1 MKSRYR
7 TWLAVPPE
15 ETEAVKNAVP
25 PLNGRK
31 AVAWDQEKKLW
42 YARAGT
48 ELSLLERW
56 LPRPQELSM
65 DAGDPVTEFA
75 QVLENAGLVIQGL
88 PQMDGA
94 IHRVATRDDKKG
106 AKSGAYKAYLD
117 GRPAGWYRDYRSA
130 DDSPTN
136 WVFSGGEQHDPLA
149 RLHLRAFAQ
158 QQRDD
163 NARKLQQQYNKQ
175 ARYARS
181 YINGLPQAT
190 AHEYLTR
197 KGIRAAPGVRLNNK
211 NELVI
216 PFSNGRGEIRSYQR
230 IPVTGGKDAR
240 ILKDSEKTGNWFT
253 FGTPENGRPLLFAEG
268 YATAASLHEAT
279 GLPVLM
285 TVDAGNM
292 IAVAENARQIWT
304 DSPFVFCADN
314 DHQREIN
321 KGVFSATKA
330 AEVTNGEVI
339 IPAFTEAEK
348 AQGLTDFNDLDAS
361 RGRDDFQHV
370 MNAQLKHIGIPTPNS
385 DTADHREAVVI
396 GNLIFTP
403 VKDEKPQMSP
413 ENKQSTAPETV
424 LATPDTP
431 YDIHTE
437 ETENQAYEDDYAAY
451 ASLQSVTTE
460 TLSPDKPLENIAS
473 AADTG
478 TENTSAATAGD
489 QEDLNTDATGTDTA
503 HNTNTAE
510 TGTLPEPAE
519 IQPVQKS
526 SPEPTAEDK
535 PQESVIPAAD
545 TGEKNAS
552 ATTAD
557 NQSVQA
563 EELSPGDDT
572 PETSVSDATGT
583 QHTTTTQTEEQVQVS
598 MASADDWS
606 AFAEDLNAD
615 ATVMTTAHHTDTTET
630 ASPSEPAGTQPVQQ
644 ATPESTAENKPQE
657 EDVLSATDTSEKSA
671 SATTAD
677 NQSVQ
682 AEELSPGDDT
692 PETSL
697 SDAAGI
703 QHSTTTQSEEQV
715 QVSMATADDW
725 SAFAE
730 DLNADATVMTTAH
743 HTDTTETASPSE
755 PAGTQPVQQATP
767 EATAENK
774 PQEEDVLSA
783 TDTSEKSASAVPDN
797 NRDAPPEELNADATV
812 AATVHN
818 TGTAETASPSEPAET
833 QPVRQATTEPTAEDK
848 LQEERPVSATETST
862 ANEAAHPETPSL
874 FSRLRRFLTGGKSRT
889 SEPSVIQE
897 KKPTEAET
905 ATEEVA
911 PPSPPETSPE
921 DTSSA
926 EPDTIIFAPRRP
938 DSPQRHNLDEILK
951 NLTHKEFP
959 DRTALYS
966 VDGEPAFLD
975 RLYCLEMVDGASAD
989 DKKVLAALAVATNFY
1004 GGVIELTG
1012 SDAFKQKAMQLIVE
1026 YDIKVRMK
1034 LPAQR
1039 AALEKLRKEKEMV
1052 HDAIVTHRPTPELN
1066 RQSPEETTMAQPAPP
1081 VSPKAETE
1089 QTAGSTAETPHPEA
1103 PVTAKAEAPRA
1114 DRPEQPAAPSSAP
1127 EKAPVSAQPQQPDT
1141 PEEEPPGKLSPGESV
1156 TAVLTNYG
1164 EKEYA
1169 PGKGRCFFVELT
1181 NRSGKRE
1188 YWGKGLEELV
1198 KNHQKGDPVTLTLQA
1213 RERLPSSPGKPEW
1226 VRNIWAMTPVSNGIT
1241 VDNDLPHAGQH
1252 ILEFPMKTFSQVMSQ
1267 MQQHWPQIMQE
1278 VRSPKNPPNNL
1289 YIGEDRQPASEP
1301 QDQSMR
1307 LPLAGK
1313 APDEL
1318 IPAVASADKDNR
1330 QLNLLLV
1337 HSADEHLQG
1346 VVRLNGTL
1354 YPALATPTTNN
1365 RQLVINALTDNGL
1378 QFAGYGEAVNHDEN
1392 THQRPAPQMMQFH
1405 LKQQDSPLFAAIHKP
1420 EEQPDKLFRSLGF
1433 EQTWKEWSDSQKAED
1448 RQEKTLQQAQ
1458 SHSPGR

>member
-339 IPAFTEAEK
+339 IPAFTEEEK

-489 QEDLNTDATGTDTA
+489 QEDLNTDATGTDTT

-545 TGEKNAS
+545 TGEKN
-552 ATTAD
+552 
-557 NQSVQA
+557 
-563 EELSPGDDT
+563 
-572 PETSVSDATGT
+572 
-583 QHTTTTQTEEQVQVS
+583 
-598 MASADDWS
+598 
-606 AFAEDLNAD
+606 
-615 ATVMTTAHHTDTTET
+615 
-630 ASPSEPAGTQPVQQ
+630 
-644 ATPESTAENKPQE
+644 
-657 EDVLSATDTSEKSA
+657 A

-833 QPVRQATTEPTAEDK
+833 QPVRQATAEPTAEDK
-848 LQEERPVSATETST
+848 LQEERLVSATETST

-911 PPSPPETSPE
+911 PPSPPENSPE
-921 DTSSA
+921 DTSST

-938 DSPQRHNLDEILK
+938 DSPQRHNLDEIIK
-951 NLTHKEFP
+951 NLEHEEFP
-959 DRTALYS
+959 DRTALYR

-1066 RQSPEETTMAQPAPP
+1066 RQSPEETTMAQPEPP
-1081 VSPKAETE
+1081 VSPKAEAE

-1213 RERLPSSPGKPEW
+1213 RERSPSSPGKPEW
-1226 VRNIWAMTPVSNGIT
+1226 VRNIWTMKPVCNGIS
-1241 VDNDLPHAGQH
+1241 VSHDNPHEGQY
-1252 ILEFPMKTFSQVMSQ
+1252 IREYPAATFRQ
-1267 MQQHWPQIMQE
+1267 MMTLLQQGWPQLMQD
-1278 VRSPKNPPNNL
+1278 VRLPDKVPDTL
-1289 YIGEDRQPASEP
+1289 YLGEDRQPAAAPRDPALRVPLNGTPPATLTPLIFSV
-1301 QDQSMR
+1301 DKQSQR
-1307 LPLAGK
+1307 L
-1313 APDEL
+1313 D
-1318 IPAVASADKDNR
+1318 
-1330 QLNLLLV
+1330 LLLLQ
-1337 HSADEHLQG
+1337 SADEYMQG

-1354 YPALATPTTNN
+1354 YPALATPTADS
-1365 RQLVINALTDNGL
+1365 RQLVINAMTDRGL
-1378 QFAGYGEAVNHDEN
+1378 QFAGYGEAINRDADGPK
-1392 THQRPAPQMMQFH
+1392 RPAPQLMQFH

>member
-31 AVAWDQEKKLW
+31 AVAWDPEKKLW

-339 IPAFTEAEK
+339 IPAFTEEEK

-572 PETSVSDATGT
+572 PETS
-583 QHTTTTQTEEQVQVS
+583 
-598 MASADDWS
+598 
-606 AFAEDLNAD
+606 
-615 ATVMTTAHHTDTTET
+615 
-630 ASPSEPAGTQPVQQ
+630 
-644 ATPESTAENKPQE
+644 
-657 EDVLSATDTSEKSA
+657 
-671 SATTAD
+671 
-677 NQSVQ
+677 
-682 AEELSPGDDT
+682 
-692 PETSL
+692 L

-818 TGTAETASPSEPAET
+818 IGTAETASPSEPAET
-833 QPVRQATTEPTAEDK
+833 QPVRQATAEPTAEDK
-848 LQEERPVSATETST
+848 LQEERLVSATETST

-911 PPSPPETSPE
+911 PPSPPENSPE
-921 DTSSA
+921 DTSST

-938 DSPQRHNLDEILK
+938 DSPQRHNLDEIIK
-951 NLTHKEFP
+951 NLEHEELP
-959 DRTALYS
+959 DNTALYR

-975 RLYCLEMVDGASAD
+975 KLNRLEMVDGASAD

-1034 LPAQR
+1034 LPTQR
-1039 AALEKLRKEKEMV
+1039 AALEKLRQEKGMA

-1066 RQSPEETTMAQPAPP
+1066 RLSPEETTMAQPAPP

-1213 RERLPSSPGKPEW
+1213 RERSPSSPGKPEW
-1226 VRNIWAMTPVSNGIT
+1226 VRNIWTMKPVCNGIS
-1241 VDNDLPHAGQH
+1241 VSHDNPHEGQY
-1252 ILEFPMKTFSQVMSQ
+1252 IREYPAATFRQ
-1267 MQQHWPQIMQE
+1267 MMTLLQQGWPQLMQD
-1278 VRSPKNPPNNL
+1278 VRLPDKVPDTL
-1289 YIGEDRQPASEP
+1289 YLGEDRQPAAAPRDPALRVPLNGTPPATLTPLIFSV
-1301 QDQSMR
+1301 DKQSQR
-1307 LPLAGK
+1307 L
-1313 APDEL
+1313 D
-1318 IPAVASADKDNR
+1318 
-1330 QLNLLLV
+1330 LLLLQ
-1337 HSADEHLQG
+1337 SADEYMQG

-1354 YPALATPTTNN
+1354 YPALATPTADS
-1365 RQLVINALTDNGL
+1365 RQLVINAMTDRGL
-1378 QFAGYGEAVNHDEN
+1378 QFAGYGEAINRDADGPK
-1392 THQRPAPQMMQFH
+1392 RPAPQLMQFH
-1405 LKQQDSPLFAAIHKP
+1405 LKQQDS
-1420 EEQPDKLFRSLGF
+1420 
-1433 EQTWKEWSDSQKAED
+1433 
-1448 RQEKTLQQAQ
+1448 
-1458 SHSPGR
+1458 

>member
-31 AVAWDQEKKLW
+31 AVAWDPEKKLW
-42 YARAGT
+42 YAEAGT
-48 ELSLLERW
+48 DLSLLKRW
-56 LPRPQELSM
+56 LPRPQEMSM
-65 DAGDPVTEFA
+65 DAGDPVTEFR
-75 QVLENAGLVIQGL
+75 QVLENAGLVL
-88 PQMDGA
+88 EKDPEMDGE
-94 IHRVATRDDKKG
+94 IHRVPTRDDRRG
-106 AKSGAYKAYLD
+106 TQSGAYKAYLD
-117 GRPAGWYRDYRSA
+117 GRPSGWYRDYRSA
-130 DDSPTN
+130 DNSPTT
-136 WVFSGGEQHDPLA
+136 WTFSRAENIDPLA
-149 RLHLRAFAQ
+149 RLHLKASAQ
-158 QQRDD
+158 QNRDEKE
-163 NARKLQQQYNKQ
+163 RKLQQQYNKQ
-175 ARYARS
+175 AGYARS
-181 YINGLPQAT
+181 YLNGLPQAT

-240 ILKDSEKTGNWFT
+240 ILKGSEKSGNWFA

-285 TVDAGNM
+285 TIDADNM
-292 IAVAENARQIWT
+292 INVAKNARKIWT

-314 DHQREIN
+314 DHQRKIN
-321 KGVFSATKA
+321 KGVSSAKKA
-330 AEVTNGEVI
+330 AASTHGEVI

-361 RGRDDFQHV
+361 RGRDAFQHV

-385 DTADHREAVVI
+385 DIADHREAVVI

-583 QHTTTTQTEEQVQVS
+583 QHTTTTQTEEQLQVS
-598 MASADDWS
+598 MAS
-606 AFAEDLNAD
+606 
-615 ATVMTTAHHTDTTET
+615 
-630 ASPSEPAGTQPVQQ
+630 
-644 ATPESTAENKPQE
+644 
-657 EDVLSATDTSEKSA
+657 
-671 SATTAD
+671 
-677 NQSVQ
+677 
-682 AEELSPGDDT
+682 
-692 PETSL
+692 
-697 SDAAGI
+697 
-703 QHSTTTQSEEQV
+703 
-715 QVSMATADDW
+715 ADDW

-833 QPVRQATTEPTAEDK
+833 QPVRQATAEPTAEDK
-848 LQEERPVSATETST
+848 PQEERLVSATETST
-862 ANEAAHPETPSL
+862 ANEAARPETPSL

-905 ATEEVA
+905 ATETAA

-951 NLTHKEFP
+951 NLEHKEFP

-1039 AALEKLRKEKEMV
+1039 AALEKLRQEKGMA

-1066 RQSPEETTMAQPAPP
+1066 RLSPEETTMAQPAPP

-1114 DRPEQPAAPSSAP
+1114 GTPEQPAAPSSSAGNV
-1127 EKAPVSAQPQQPDT
+1127 AVSAQPQQPDT

-1213 RERLPSSPGKPEW
+1213 RERSPSSPGKPEW
-1226 VRNIWAMTPVSNGIT
+1226 VRNIWTMKPVCNGIS
-1241 VDNDLPHAGQH
+1241 VSHDNPHEGQY
-1252 ILEFPMKTFSQVMSQ
+1252 IREYPAATFRQ
-1267 MQQHWPQIMQE
+1267 MMTLLQQGWPQLMQD
-1278 VRSPKNPPNNL
+1278 VRLPDKVPDTL
-1289 YIGEDRQPASEP
+1289 YLGEDRQPAAAPRDPALRVPLNGTPPATLTPLIFSV
-1301 QDQSMR
+1301 DKQSQR
-1307 LPLAGK
+1307 L
-1313 APDEL
+1313 D
-1318 IPAVASADKDNR
+1318 
-1330 QLNLLLV
+1330 LLLLQ
-1337 HSADEHLQG
+1337 SADEYMQG

-1354 YPALATPTTNN
+1354 YPALATPTADS
-1365 RQLVINALTDNGL
+1365 RQLVINAMTDRGL
-1378 QFAGYGEAVNHDEN
+1378 QFAGYGEAINRDADGPK
-1392 THQRPAPQMMQFH
+1392 RPAPQLMQFH
-1405 LKQQDSPLFAAIHKP
+1405 LKQQESPLFAAIHKP

>member
-31 AVAWDQEKKLW
+31 AVAWDPEKKLW

-339 IPAFTEAEK
+339 IPAFTEEEK

-583 QHTTTTQTEEQVQVS
+583 QHTTTTQTEEQLQVS
-598 MASADDWS
+598 MAS
-606 AFAEDLNAD
+606 
-615 ATVMTTAHHTDTTET
+615 
-630 ASPSEPAGTQPVQQ
+630 
-644 ATPESTAENKPQE
+644 
-657 EDVLSATDTSEKSA
+657 
-671 SATTAD
+671 
-677 NQSVQ
+677 
-682 AEELSPGDDT
+682 
-692 PETSL
+692 
-697 SDAAGI
+697 
-703 QHSTTTQSEEQV
+703 
-715 QVSMATADDW
+715 ADDW

-833 QPVRQATTEPTAEDK
+833 QPVRQATAEPTAEDK

-911 PPSPPETSPE
+911 PPSPPENSPE
-921 DTSSA
+921 DTSST

-938 DSPQRHNLDEILK
+938 DSPQRYNLDEIIK
-951 NLTHKEFP
+951 NLEHEELP
-959 DRTALYS
+959 DNTALYR

-975 RLYCLEMVDGASAD
+975 KLNRLEMVDGASAD

-1034 LPAQR
+1034 LPTQR
-1039 AALEKLRKEKEMV
+1039 AALEKLRQEKGMA

-1066 RQSPEETTMAQPAPP
+1066 RLSPEETTMAQPAPP

-1114 DRPEQPAAPSSAP
+1114 DTPEQPAAPSSSAGNV
-1127 EKAPVSAQPQQPDT
+1127 AVSAQPQQPDT
-1141 PEEEPPGKLSPGESV
+1141 PEEEPPGKLRPGESV

-1213 RERLPSSPGKPEW
+1213 RERSPSSQGKPEW
-1226 VRNIWAMTPVSNGIT
+1226 VRNIWTMKPVCNGIS
-1241 VDNDLPHAGQH
+1241 VSHDNPHEGQY
-1252 ILEFPMKTFSQVMSQ
+1252 IREYPAATFRQ
-1267 MQQHWPQIMQE
+1267 MMTLLQQGWPQLMQD
-1278 VRSPKNPPNNL
+1278 VRLPDKVPDTL
-1289 YIGEDRQPASEP
+1289 YLGEDRQPAAAPRDPALRVPLNGTPPATLTPLIFSV
-1301 QDQSMR
+1301 DKQSQR
-1307 LPLAGK
+1307 L
-1313 APDEL
+1313 D
-1318 IPAVASADKDNR
+1318 
-1330 QLNLLLV
+1330 LLLLQ
-1337 HSADEHLQG
+1337 SADEYMQG

-1354 YPALATPTTNN
+1354 YPALATPTADS
-1365 RQLVINALTDNGL
+1365 RQLVINAMTDRGL
-1378 QFAGYGEAVNHDEN
+1378 QFSGYGEAINRDADGPK
-1392 THQRPAPQMMQFH
+1392 RPAPQLMQFH

>member
-31 AVAWDQEKKLW
+31 AVAWDPEKKLW

-339 IPAFTEAEK
+339 IPAFTEEEK

-583 QHTTTTQTEEQVQVS
+583 QHTTTTQTEEQLQVS
-598 MASADDWS
+598 MAS
-606 AFAEDLNAD
+606 
-615 ATVMTTAHHTDTTET
+615 
-630 ASPSEPAGTQPVQQ
+630 
-644 ATPESTAENKPQE
+644 
-657 EDVLSATDTSEKSA
+657 
-671 SATTAD
+671 
-677 NQSVQ
+677 
-682 AEELSPGDDT
+682 
-692 PETSL
+692 
-697 SDAAGI
+697 
-703 QHSTTTQSEEQV
+703 
-715 QVSMATADDW
+715 ADDW

-833 QPVRQATTEPTAEDK
+833 QPVRQATAEPTAEDK

-911 PPSPPETSPE
+911 PPSPPENSPE
-921 DTSSA
+921 DTSST

-938 DSPQRHNLDEILK
+938 DSPQRHNLDEIIK
-951 NLTHKEFP
+951 NLEHEELP
-959 DRTALYS
+959 DNTALYR

-975 RLYCLEMVDGASAD
+975 KLNRLEMVDGASAD

-1034 LPAQR
+1034 LPTQR
-1039 AALEKLRKEKEMV
+1039 AALEKLRQEKGMA

-1066 RQSPEETTMAQPAPP
+1066 RLSPEETTMAQPAPP

-1114 DRPEQPAAPSSAP
+1114 DTPEQPAAPSSSAGNV
-1127 EKAPVSAQPQQPDT
+1127 PVSAQPQQPDT
-1141 PEEEPPGKLSPGESV
+1141 PEEEPPGKPRPGESV

-1213 RERLPSSPGKPEW
+1213 RERSPSSQGKPEW
-1226 VRNIWAMTPVSNGIT
+1226 VRNIWTMKPVCNGIS
-1241 VDNDLPHAGQH
+1241 VSHDNPHEGQY
-1252 ILEFPMKTFSQVMSQ
+1252 IREYPAATFRQ
-1267 MQQHWPQIMQE
+1267 MMTLLQQGWPQLMQD
-1278 VRSPKNPPNNL
+1278 VRLPDKVPDTL
-1289 YIGEDRQPASEP
+1289 YLGEDRQPAAAPRDPALRVPLNGTPPATLTPLIFSV
-1301 QDQSMR
+1301 DKQSQR
-1307 LPLAGK
+1307 L
-1313 APDEL
+1313 D
-1318 IPAVASADKDNR
+1318 
-1330 QLNLLLV
+1330 LLLLQ
-1337 HSADEHLQG
+1337 SADEYMQG

-1354 YPALATPTTNN
+1354 YPALATPTADS
-1365 RQLVINALTDNGL
+1365 RQLVINAMTDRGL
-1378 QFAGYGEAVNHDEN
+1378 QFSGYGEAINRDADGPK
-1392 THQRPAPQMMQFH
+1392 RPAPQLMQFH

>member
-1 MKSRYR
+1 
-7 TWLAVPPE
+7 
-15 ETEAVKNAVP
+15 
-25 PLNGRK
+25 
-31 AVAWDQEKKLW
+31 
-42 YARAGT
+42 
-48 ELSLLERW
+48 
-56 LPRPQELSM
+56 
-65 DAGDPVTEFA
+65 
-75 QVLENAGLVIQGL
+75 
-88 PQMDGA
+88 
-94 IHRVATRDDKKG
+94 
-106 AKSGAYKAYLD
+106 
-117 GRPAGWYRDYRSA
+117 
-130 DDSPTN
+130 
-136 WVFSGGEQHDPLA
+136 
-149 RLHLRAFAQ
+149 
-158 QQRDD
+158 
-163 NARKLQQQYNKQ
+163 
-175 ARYARS
+175 
-181 YINGLPQAT
+181 
-190 AHEYLTR
+190 
-197 KGIRAAPGVRLNNK
+197 
-211 NELVI
+211 
-216 PFSNGRGEIRSYQR
+216 
-230 IPVTGGKDAR
+230 
-240 ILKDSEKTGNWFT
+240 
-253 FGTPENGRPLLFAEG
+253 
-268 YATAASLHEAT
+268 
-279 GLPVLM
+279 M

-339 IPAFTEAEK
+339 IPAFTEEEK

-572 PETSVSDATGT
+572 PETS
-583 QHTTTTQTEEQVQVS
+583 
-598 MASADDWS
+598 
-606 AFAEDLNAD
+606 
-615 ATVMTTAHHTDTTET
+615 
-630 ASPSEPAGTQPVQQ
+630 
-644 ATPESTAENKPQE
+644 
-657 EDVLSATDTSEKSA
+657 
-671 SATTAD
+671 
-677 NQSVQ
+677 
-682 AEELSPGDDT
+682 
-692 PETSL
+692 L

-818 TGTAETASPSEPAET
+818 IGTAETASPSEPAET
-833 QPVRQATTEPTAEDK
+833 QPVRQATAEPTAEDK
-848 LQEERPVSATETST
+848 LQEERLVSATETST

-911 PPSPPETSPE
+911 PPSPPENSPE
-921 DTSSA
+921 DTSST

-938 DSPQRHNLDEILK
+938 DSPQRHNLDEIIK
-951 NLTHKEFP
+951 NLEHEELP
-959 DRTALYS
+959 DNTALYR

-975 RLYCLEMVDGASAD
+975 KLNRLEMVDGASAD

-1034 LPAQR
+1034 LPTQR
-1039 AALEKLRKEKEMV
+1039 AALEKLRQEKGMA

-1066 RQSPEETTMAQPAPP
+1066 RLSPEETTMAQPAPLCHRKQKQSKLQAVRLKHRIRKRRSRQKLKP
-1081 VSPKAETE
+1081 PGPTDRNN
-1089 QTAGSTAETPHPEA
+1089 QP
-1103 PVTAKAEAPRA
+1103 PRRQRQKKPLSVHSRSNPTHRRKS
-1114 DRPEQPAAPSSAP
+1114 RPASSAP
-1127 EKAPVSAQPQQPDT
+1127 
-1141 PEEEPPGKLSPGESV
+1141 
-1156 TAVLTNYG
+1156 
-1164 EKEYA
+1164 
-1169 PGKGRCFFVELT
+1169 
-1181 NRSGKRE
+1181 
-1188 YWGKGLEELV
+1188 V
-1198 KNHQKGDPVTLTLQA
+1198 KV
-1213 RERLPSSPGKPEW
+1213 
-1226 VRNIWAMTPVSNGIT
+1226 
-1241 VDNDLPHAGQH
+1241 
-1252 ILEFPMKTFSQVMSQ
+1252 
-1267 MQQHWPQIMQE
+1267 
-1278 VRSPKNPPNNL
+1278 
-1289 YIGEDRQPASEP
+1289 
-1301 QDQSMR
+1301 
-1307 LPLAGK
+1307 
-1313 APDEL
+1313 
-1318 IPAVASADKDNR
+1318 
-1330 QLNLLLV
+1330 
-1337 HSADEHLQG
+1337 
-1346 VVRLNGTL
+1346 
-1354 YPALATPTTNN
+1354 
-1365 RQLVINALTDNGL
+1365 
-1378 QFAGYGEAVNHDEN
+1378 
-1392 THQRPAPQMMQFH
+1392 
-1405 LKQQDSPLFAAIHKP
+1405 
-1420 EEQPDKLFRSLGF
+1420 
-1433 EQTWKEWSDSQKAED
+1433 
-1448 RQEKTLQQAQ
+1448 
-1458 SHSPGR
+1458 

>member
-1 MKSRYR
+1 
-7 TWLAVPPE
+7 
-15 ETEAVKNAVP
+15 
-25 PLNGRK
+25 
-31 AVAWDQEKKLW
+31 
-42 YARAGT
+42 
-48 ELSLLERW
+48 
-56 LPRPQELSM
+56 M

-339 IPAFTEAEK
+339 IPAFTEEEK

-489 QEDLNTDATGTDTA
+489 QEDLNTDATGTDTT

-545 TGEKNAS
+545 TGEKN
-552 ATTAD
+552 
-557 NQSVQA
+557 
-563 EELSPGDDT
+563 
-572 PETSVSDATGT
+572 
-583 QHTTTTQTEEQVQVS
+583 
-598 MASADDWS
+598 
-606 AFAEDLNAD
+606 
-615 ATVMTTAHHTDTTET
+615 
-630 ASPSEPAGTQPVQQ
+630 
-644 ATPESTAENKPQE
+644 
-657 EDVLSATDTSEKSA
+657 A

-833 QPVRQATTEPTAEDK
+833 QPVRQATAEPTAEDK
-848 LQEERPVSATETST
+848 LQEERLVSATETST

-911 PPSPPETSPE
+911 PPSPPENSPE
-921 DTSSA
+921 DTSST

-938 DSPQRHNLDEILK
+938 DSPQRHNLDEIIK
-951 NLTHKEFP
+951 NLEHEEFP
-959 DRTALYS
+959 DRTALYR

-1066 RQSPEETTMAQPAPP
+1066 RQSPEETTMAQPEPP
-1081 VSPKAETE
+1081 VSPKAEAE
-1089 QTAGSTAETPHPEA
+1089 QTAGCTAETPHPEA

-1213 RERLPSSPGKPEW
+1213 RERSPSSPGKPEW
-1226 VRNIWAMTPVSNGIT
+1226 VRNIWTMKPVCNGIS
-1241 VDNDLPHAGQH
+1241 VSHDNPHEGQY
-1252 ILEFPMKTFSQVMSQ
+1252 IREYPAATFRQ
-1267 MQQHWPQIMQE
+1267 MMTLLQQGWPQLMQD
-1278 VRSPKNPPNNL
+1278 VRLPDKVPDTL
-1289 YIGEDRQPASEP
+1289 YLGEDRQPAAAPRDPALRVPLNGTPPATLTPLIFSV
-1301 QDQSMR
+1301 DKQSQR
-1307 LPLAGK
+1307 L
-1313 APDEL
+1313 D
-1318 IPAVASADKDNR
+1318 
-1330 QLNLLLV
+1330 LLLLQ
-1337 HSADEHLQG
+1337 SADEYMQG

-1354 YPALATPTTNN
+1354 YPALATPTADS
-1365 RQLVINALTDNGL
+1365 RQLVINAMTDRGL
-1378 QFAGYGEAVNHDEN
+1378 QFAGYGEAINRDADGPK
-1392 THQRPAPQMMQFH
+1392 RPAPQLMQFH

-1433 EQTWKEWSDSQKAED
+1433 EQTWK
-1448 RQEKTLQQAQ
+1448 
-1458 SHSPGR
+1458 

>member
-31 AVAWDQEKKLW
+31 AVAWDPEKKLW

-181 YINGLPQAT
+181 YINQLPQAT
-190 AHEYLTR
+190 EHEYLTR
-197 KGIRAAPGVRLNNK
+197 KGILAAPGVRLNNK

-216 PFSNGRGEIRSYQR
+216 PFSNSRGEIRSYQR

-292 IAVAENARQIWT
+292 IDVAENARQIWT

-314 DHQREIN
+314 DHQRKIN
-321 KGVFSATKA
+321 KGVSSAQKA
-330 AEVTNGEVI
+330 AASTHGEVI

-361 RGRDDFQHV
+361 RGRDAFQRA
-370 MNAQLKHIGIPTPNS
+370 MNAQLEYIGIPTPNN
-385 DTADHREAVVI
+385 DTTDRREAIVI

-403 VKDEKPQMSP
+403 VKDEKPQVYP
-413 ENKQSTAPETV
+413 ENRQSTAPEPAV
-424 LATPDTP
+424 SEQNHP
-431 YDIHTE
+431 YDIPAE
-437 ETENQAYEDDYAAY
+437 ETDNQAYEDDYAAY
-451 ASLQSVTTE
+451 ASLQSVTAGTA
-460 TLSPDKPLENIAS
+460 SPNEPQVNAVS
-473 AADTG
+473 AIDSNAK
-478 TENTSAATAGD
+478 NTSAAT
-489 QEDLNTDATGTDTA
+489 TA
-503 HNTNTAE
+503 
-510 TGTLPEPAE
+510 LR
-519 IQPVQKS
+519 S
-526 SPEPTAEDK
+526 Y
-535 PQESVIPAAD
+535 
-545 TGEKNAS
+545 
-552 ATTAD
+552 
-557 NQSVQA
+557 
-563 EELSPGDDT
+563 DT

-583 QHTTTTQTEEQVQVS
+583 QHTATTQPEEPQQVS
-598 MASADDWS
+598 MGSADDWS

-615 ATVMTTAHHTDTTET
+615 APGNATVHSTDNAETKTLSEPAGMQPVQQATPEPTEENKPQEEGVMSATDTGEESAAAAIDNDLNTVAEDLNADVTVMTTAHHTDTAET
-630 ASPSEPAGTQPVQQ
+630 ASPAEPAEIQPVQQ
-644 ATPESTAENKPQE
+644 ATPE
-657 EDVLSATDTSEKSA
+657 
-671 SATTAD
+671 
-677 NQSVQ
+677 
-682 AEELSPGDDT
+682 
-692 PETSL
+692 
-697 SDAAGI
+697 
-703 QHSTTTQSEEQV
+703 
-715 QVSMATADDW
+715 
-725 SAFAE
+725 
-730 DLNADATVMTTAH
+730 
-743 HTDTTETASPSE
+743 
-755 PAGTQPVQQATP
+755 
-767 EATAENK
+767 
-774 PQEEDVLSA
+774 
-783 TDTSEKSASAVPDN
+783 
-797 NRDAPPEELNADATV
+797 
-812 AATVHN
+812 
-818 TGTAETASPSEPAET
+818 
-833 QPVRQATTEPTAEDK
+833 PTAEDK
-848 LQEERPVSATETST
+848 PKEERPVSATETST
-862 ANEAAHPETPSL
+862 ANETARPETPSL

-889 SEPSVIQE
+889 VEPPVIQE
-897 KKPTEAET
+897 NTLTEAET
-905 ATEEVA
+905 ATEAAA

-938 DSPQRHNLDEILK
+938 NSPQRHNLDEIIK
-951 NLTHKEFP
+951 NLEHEELP
-959 DRTALYS
+959 DNTALYR

-975 RLYCLEMVDGASAD
+975 KLNRLEMVDGASAD

-1039 AALEKLRKEKEMV
+1039 AALEKLRKEKEMA

-1081 VSPKAETE
+1081 VSPKAEAE

-1188 YWGKGLEELV
+1188 YWGNGLEELV

-1213 RERLPSSPGKPEW
+1213 RETFRLSGETRDRI
-1226 VRNIWAMTPVSNGIT
+1226 RNIWAITPVSNGIT
-1241 VDNDLPHAGQH
+1241 VNNDQPHAGQH
-1252 ILEFPMKTFSQVMSQ
+1252 TLEFPMATFSQVMSQ

-1289 YIGEDRQPASEP
+1289 YIGEDRQPASAP

-1307 LPLAGK
+1307 LPLAGN
-1313 APDEL
+1313 APNEL
-1318 IPAVASADKDNR
+1318 IPAIASADKDNR

-1337 HSADEHLQG
+1337 HSADDHLQG

-1354 YPALATPTTNN
+1354 YPALATPSADN

-1392 THQRPAPQMMQFH
+1392 THQRPSPQIMQFH

-1458 SHSPGR
+1458 SHSPGL

>member
-31 AVAWDQEKKLW
+31 AVAWDPEKKLW

-181 YINGLPQAT
+181 YINQLPQAT
-190 AHEYLTR
+190 EHEYLTR
-197 KGIRAAPGVRLNNK
+197 KGILAAPGVRLNNK

-216 PFSNGRGEIRSYQR
+216 PFSNSRGEIRSYQR

-292 IAVAENARQIWT
+292 IDVAENARQIWT

-314 DHQREIN
+314 DHQRKIN
-321 KGVFSATKA
+321 KGVSSAQKA
-330 AEVTNGEVI
+330 AASTHGEVI

-361 RGRDDFQHV
+361 RGRDAFQRA
-370 MNAQLKHIGIPTPNS
+370 MNAQLEYIGIPTPNN
-385 DTADHREAVVI
+385 DTTDRREAIVI

-403 VKDEKPQMSP
+403 VKDEKPQVYP
-413 ENKQSTAPETV
+413 ENRQSTAPEPAV
-424 LATPDTP
+424 SEQNHP
-431 YDIHTE
+431 YDIPAE
-437 ETENQAYEDDYAAY
+437 ETDNQAYEDDYAAY
-451 ASLQSVTTE
+451 ASLQSVTAGTA
-460 TLSPDKPLENIAS
+460 SPNEPQVNAVS
-473 AADTG
+473 AIDSNAK
-478 TENTSAATAGD
+478 NTSAATTDDRNVLA
-489 QEDLNTDATGTDTA
+489 QEPNADATVTTTA
-503 HNTNTAE
+503 HDTGTAE
-510 TGTLPEPAE
+510 TDSPSEPAE
-519 IQPVQKS
+519 IQPVQQA
-526 SPEPTAEDK
+526 SPEPSAKDK
-535 PQESVIPAAD
+535 PQENVVSATDNDAEN
-545 TGEKNAS
+545 TSS
-552 ATTAD
+552 ATTALR
-557 NQSVQA
+557 SY
-563 EELSPGDDT
+563 DT

-583 QHTTTTQTEEQVQVS
+583 QHTATTQPEEPQQVS
-598 MASADDWS
+598 MGSADDWS

-615 ATVMTTAHHTDTTET
+615 VTVMTTAHHTD
-630 ASPSEPAGTQPVQQ
+630 
-644 ATPESTAENKPQE
+644 
-657 EDVLSATDTSEKSA
+657 
-671 SATTAD
+671 
-677 NQSVQ
+677 
-682 AEELSPGDDT
+682 
-692 PETSL
+692 
-697 SDAAGI
+697 
-703 QHSTTTQSEEQV
+703 
-715 QVSMATADDW
+715 
-725 SAFAE
+725 
-730 DLNADATVMTTAH
+730 
-743 HTDTTETASPSE
+743 
-755 PAGTQPVQQATP
+755 
-767 EATAENK
+767 
-774 PQEEDVLSA
+774 
-783 TDTSEKSASAVPDN
+783 
-797 NRDAPPEELNADATV
+797 
-812 AATVHN
+812 
-818 TGTAETASPSEPAET
+818 TAETASPSEPAEI
-833 QPVRQATTEPTAEDK
+833 QPVQQATPEPTAEDK
-848 LQEERPVSATETST
+848 PKEERPVSATETST
-862 ANEAAHPETPSL
+862 ANETARPETASL

-889 SEPSVIQE
+889 AEPPVIQE
-897 KKPTEAET
+897 NKLTEAET
-905 ATEEVA
+905 ATEAAA

-938 DSPQRHNLDEILK
+938 NSPQRHNLDEIIK
-951 NLTHKEFP
+951 NLTYDELP
-959 DRTALYS
+959 DNTALCR

-975 RLYCLEMVDGASAD
+975 KLNRLEMVDGASTD

-1034 LPAQR
+1034 LPVQR
-1039 AALEKLRKEKEMV
+1039 AALEKLRQEKGMA

-1066 RQSPEETTMAQPAPP
+1066 RLSPEETTMAQPAPP

-1114 DRPEQPAAPSSAP
+1114 GTPEQPAAPSSSAGNV
-1127 EKAPVSAQPQQPDT
+1127 AVSAQPQQPDT
-1141 PEEEPPGKLSPGESV
+1141 PEEEPPGKLRPGESV

-1188 YWGKGLEELV
+1188 YWGNGLEELV
-1198 KNHQKGDPVTLTLQA
+1198 KNHQKGNPVTLTLQA
-1213 RERLPSSPGKPEW
+1213 RETFRLSGETRDRI
-1226 VRNIWAMTPVSNGIT
+1226 RNIWAMTPVSNGIT
-1241 VDNDLPHAGQH
+1241 VDNDHPHAGQH
-1252 ILEFPMKTFSQVMSQ
+1252 ILDFPMATFSQVMLQ

-1289 YIGEDRQPASEP
+1289 YIGEDRQPASAP

-1307 LPLAGK
+1307 LPLAGN
-1313 APDEL
+1313 APNEL
-1318 IPAVASADKDNR
+1318 IPAIASADKDNR

-1337 HSADEHLQG
+1337 HSADDHLQG

-1354 YPALATPTTNN
+1354 YPALATPSADN

-1392 THQRPAPQMMQFH
+1392 NHQRPSPQIMQFH

>member
-31 AVAWDQEKKLW
+31 AVAWDPEKKLW
-42 YARAGT
+42 YAEAGT
-48 ELSLLERW
+48 DLSLLKRW
-56 LPRPQELSM
+56 LPRPQEMSM
-65 DAGDPVTEFA
+65 DAGDPVTEFR
-75 QVLENAGLVIQGL
+75 QVLENAGLVL
-88 PQMDGA
+88 EKDPEMDGE
-94 IHRVATRDDKKG
+94 IHRVPTRDDRRG
-106 AKSGAYKAYLD
+106 SQSGAYKAYLD
-117 GRPAGWYRDYRSA
+117 GRPSGWYRDYRSA
-130 DDSPTN
+130 DNSPTT
-136 WVFSGGEQHDPLA
+136 WTFSRAENIDPLA
-149 RLHLRAFAQ
+149 RLHLKASAQ
-158 QQRDD
+158 QNRDEKE
-163 NARKLQQQYNKQ
+163 RKLQQQYNKQ
-175 ARYARS
+175 AGYARS
-181 YINGLPQAT
+181 YLNGLPQAT

-240 ILKDSEKTGNWFT
+240 ILKGSEKSGNWFA

-279 GLPVLM
+279 GHPVLM
-285 TVDAGNM
+285 TIDADNM
-292 IAVAENARQIWT
+292 INVAKNARKIWT

-314 DHQREIN
+314 DHQRKIN
-321 KGVFSATKA
+321 KGVSSAKKA
-330 AEVTNGEVI
+330 AASTHGEVI

-361 RGRDDFQHV
+361 RGRDAFQHV

-385 DTADHREAVVI
+385 DIADHREAVVI

-583 QHTTTTQTEEQVQVS
+583 QHTTTTQTEEQLQVS
-598 MASADDWS
+598 MAS
-606 AFAEDLNAD
+606 
-615 ATVMTTAHHTDTTET
+615 
-630 ASPSEPAGTQPVQQ
+630 
-644 ATPESTAENKPQE
+644 
-657 EDVLSATDTSEKSA
+657 
-671 SATTAD
+671 
-677 NQSVQ
+677 
-682 AEELSPGDDT
+682 
-692 PETSL
+692 
-697 SDAAGI
+697 
-703 QHSTTTQSEEQV
+703 
-715 QVSMATADDW
+715 ADDW

-833 QPVRQATTEPTAEDK
+833 QPVRQATAEPTAEDK
-848 LQEERPVSATETST
+848 PQEERLVSATETST
-862 ANEAAHPETPSL
+862 ANEAARPETPSL

-889 SEPSVIQE
+889 AEPPVIQE
-897 KKPTEAET
+897 NKLTEAET
-905 ATEEVA
+905 ATEAAA

-1039 AALEKLRKEKEMV
+1039 AALEKLRKEKEMA

-1081 VSPKAETE
+1081 VSPKAEAE

-1141 PEEEPPGKLSPGESV
+1141 PEEEPPGKLRPGESV

-1188 YWGKGLEELV
+1188 YWGNGLEELV

-1213 RERLPSSPGKPEW
+1213 RETFRLSGETRDRI
-1226 VRNIWAMTPVSNGIT
+1226 RNIWAITPVSNGIT
-1241 VDNDLPHAGQH
+1241 VNNDQPHAGQH

-1289 YIGEDRQPASEP
+1289 YIGEDRQPASAP

-1307 LPLAGK
+1307 LPLAGN
-1313 APDEL
+1313 APNEL
-1318 IPAVASADKDNR
+1318 IPAIASADKDNR

-1337 HSADEHLQG
+1337 HSADDHLQG

-1354 YPALATPTTNN
+1354 YPALATPSADN

-1392 THQRPAPQMMQFH
+1392 THQRPSPQIMQFH

-1458 SHSPGR
+1458 SHSPGL

>member
-31 AVAWDQEKKLW
+31 AVAWDPEKKLW
-42 YARAGT
+42 YAEAGT
-48 ELSLLERW
+48 DLSLLKRW
-56 LPRPQELSM
+56 LPRPQEMSM
-65 DAGDPVTEFA
+65 DAGDPVTEFR
-75 QVLENAGLVIQGL
+75 QVLENAGLVL
-88 PQMDGA
+88 EKDPEMDGE
-94 IHRVATRDDKKG
+94 IHRVPTRDDRRG
-106 AKSGAYKAYLD
+106 TQSGAYKAYLD
-117 GRPAGWYRDYRSA
+117 GRPSGWYRDYRSA
-130 DDSPTN
+130 DNSPTT
-136 WVFSGGEQHDPLA
+136 WTFSRAENIDPLA
-149 RLHLRAFAQ
+149 RLHLKASAQ
-158 QQRDD
+158 QNRDEKE
-163 NARKLQQQYNKQ
+163 RKLQQQYNKQ
-175 ARYARS
+175 AGYARS
-181 YINGLPQAT
+181 YLNGLPQAT

-240 ILKDSEKTGNWFT
+240 ILKGSEKSGNWFA

-285 TVDAGNM
+285 TIDADNM
-292 IAVAENARQIWT
+292 INVAKNARKIWT

-314 DHQREIN
+314 DHQRKIN
-321 KGVFSATKA
+321 KGVSSAKKA
-330 AEVTNGEVI
+330 AASTHGEVI

-361 RGRDDFQHV
+361 RGRDAFQHV

-385 DTADHREAVVI
+385 DIADHREAVVI

-583 QHTTTTQTEEQVQVS
+583 QHTTTTQTEEQLQVS
-598 MASADDWS
+598 MAS
-606 AFAEDLNAD
+606 
-615 ATVMTTAHHTDTTET
+615 
-630 ASPSEPAGTQPVQQ
+630 
-644 ATPESTAENKPQE
+644 
-657 EDVLSATDTSEKSA
+657 
-671 SATTAD
+671 
-677 NQSVQ
+677 
-682 AEELSPGDDT
+682 
-692 PETSL
+692 
-697 SDAAGI
+697 
-703 QHSTTTQSEEQV
+703 
-715 QVSMATADDW
+715 ADDW

-833 QPVRQATTEPTAEDK
+833 QPVRQATAEPTAEDK
-848 LQEERPVSATETST
+848 PQEERLVSATETST
-862 ANEAAHPETPSL
+862 ANEAARPETPSL

-905 ATEEVA
+905 ATETAA

-951 NLTHKEFP
+951 NLEHKEFP

-1081 VSPKAETE
+1081 VSPKAEAE
-1089 QTAGSTAETPHPEA
+1089 QTAGCTAETPHPEA

-1213 RERLPSSPGKPEW
+1213 RERSPSSPGKPEW
-1226 VRNIWAMTPVSNGIT
+1226 VRNIWTMKPVCNGIS
-1241 VDNDLPHAGQH
+1241 VSHDNPHEGQY
-1252 ILEFPMKTFSQVMSQ
+1252 IREYPAATFRQ
-1267 MQQHWPQIMQE
+1267 MMTLLQQGWPQLMQD
-1278 VRSPKNPPNNL
+1278 VRLPDKVPDTL
-1289 YIGEDRQPASEP
+1289 YLGEDRQPAAAPRDPALRVPLNGTPPATLTPLIFSV
-1301 QDQSMR
+1301 DKQSQR
-1307 LPLAGK
+1307 L
-1313 APDEL
+1313 D
-1318 IPAVASADKDNR
+1318 
-1330 QLNLLLV
+1330 LLLLQ
-1337 HSADEHLQG
+1337 SADEYMQG

-1354 YPALATPTTNN
+1354 YPALATPTADS
-1365 RQLVINALTDNGL
+1365 RQLVINAMTDRGL
-1378 QFAGYGEAVNHDEN
+1378 QFAGYGEAINRDADGPK
-1392 THQRPAPQMMQFH
+1392 RPAPQLMQFH

>member
-31 AVAWDQEKKLW
+31 AVAWDPEKKLW
-42 YARAGT
+42 YAEAGT
-48 ELSLLERW
+48 DLSLLKRW
-56 LPRPQELSM
+56 LPRPQEMSM
-65 DAGDPVTEFA
+65 DAGDPVTEFR
-75 QVLENAGLVIQGL
+75 QVLENAGLVL
-88 PQMDGA
+88 EKDPEMDGE
-94 IHRVATRDDKKG
+94 IHRVPTRDDRRG
-106 AKSGAYKAYLD
+106 SQSGAYKAYLD
-117 GRPAGWYRDYRSA
+117 GRPSGWYRDYRSA
-130 DDSPTN
+130 DNSPTT
-136 WVFSGGEQHDPLA
+136 WTFSRAENIDPLA
-149 RLHLRAFAQ
+149 RLHLKASAQ
-158 QQRDD
+158 QNRDEKE
-163 NARKLQQQYNKQ
+163 RKLQQQYNKQ
-175 ARYARS
+175 AGYARS
-181 YINGLPQAT
+181 YLNGLPQAT

-240 ILKDSEKTGNWFT
+240 ILKGSEKSGNWFA

-279 GLPVLM
+279 GHPVLM
-285 TVDAGNM
+285 TIDADNM
-292 IAVAENARQIWT
+292 INVAKNARKIWT

-314 DHQREIN
+314 DHQRKIN
-321 KGVFSATKA
+321 KGVSSAKKA
-330 AEVTNGEVI
+330 AASTHGEVI

-361 RGRDDFQHV
+361 RGRDAFQRA
-370 MNAQLKHIGIPTPNS
+370 MNAQLEYIGIPTPNN
-385 DTADHREAVVI
+385 DTTDRREAIVI

-403 VKDEKPQMSP
+403 VKDEKPQVSP
-413 ENKQSTAPETV
+413 ENRQSTAPEPAV
-424 LATPDTP
+424 SEQNHP
-431 YDIHTE
+431 YDIPAE
-437 ETENQAYEDDYAAY
+437 ETDNQAYEDDYAAY
-451 ASLQSVTTE
+451 ASLQSVTAGTA
-460 TLSPDKPLENIAS
+460 SPNEPQVNAVS
-473 AADTG
+473 AIDSNAK
-478 TENTSAATAGD
+478 NTSAAT
-489 QEDLNTDATGTDTA
+489 TA
-503 HNTNTAE
+503 
-510 TGTLPEPAE
+510 LR
-519 IQPVQKS
+519 S
-526 SPEPTAEDK
+526 Y
-535 PQESVIPAAD
+535 
-545 TGEKNAS
+545 
-552 ATTAD
+552 
-557 NQSVQA
+557 
-563 EELSPGDDT
+563 DT

-583 QHTTTTQTEEQVQVS
+583 QHTATTQPEEPQQVS
-598 MASADDWS
+598 MGSADDWS

-615 ATVMTTAHHTDTTET
+615 APGNATVHSTDNAETKTLSEPAGMQPVQQATPEPTEENKPQEEGVMSATDTGEESAAAAIDDDLNTVAEDLNADVTVMTTAHHTDTAET
-630 ASPSEPAGTQPVQQ
+630 ASPAEPAEIQPVQQ
-644 ATPESTAENKPQE
+644 ATPE
-657 EDVLSATDTSEKSA
+657 
-671 SATTAD
+671 
-677 NQSVQ
+677 
-682 AEELSPGDDT
+682 
-692 PETSL
+692 
-697 SDAAGI
+697 
-703 QHSTTTQSEEQV
+703 
-715 QVSMATADDW
+715 
-725 SAFAE
+725 
-730 DLNADATVMTTAH
+730 
-743 HTDTTETASPSE
+743 
-755 PAGTQPVQQATP
+755 
-767 EATAENK
+767 
-774 PQEEDVLSA
+774 
-783 TDTSEKSASAVPDN
+783 
-797 NRDAPPEELNADATV
+797 
-812 AATVHN
+812 
-818 TGTAETASPSEPAET
+818 
-833 QPVRQATTEPTAEDK
+833 PTAEDK
-848 LQEERPVSATETST
+848 PKEERPVSATETST
-862 ANEAAHPETPSL
+862 ANETARPETPSL
-874 FSRLRRFLTGGKSRT
+874 FSRLRRFLTGVKSRT

-1039 AALEKLRKEKEMV
+1039 AALEKLRQEKGMA

-1066 RQSPEETTMAQPAPP
+1066 RLSPEETTMAQPAPP

-1114 DRPEQPAAPSSAP
+1114 GTPEQPAAPSSSAGNV
-1127 EKAPVSAQPQQPDT
+1127 AVSAQPQQPDT
-1141 PEEEPPGKLSPGESV
+1141 PEEEPPGKLRPGESV

-1188 YWGKGLEELV
+1188 YWGNGLEELV

-1213 RERLPSSPGKPEW
+1213 RETFRLSGETRDRI
-1226 VRNIWAMTPVSNGIT
+1226 RNIWAMTPVSNGIT
-1241 VDNDLPHAGQH
+1241 VDNDHPHAGQH

-1318 IPAVASADKDNR
+1318 IPAVAS
-1330 QLNLLLV
+1330 
-1337 HSADEHLQG
+1337 
-1346 VVRLNGTL
+1346 
-1354 YPALATPTTNN
+1354 
-1365 RQLVINALTDNGL
+1365 
-1378 QFAGYGEAVNHDEN
+1378 
-1392 THQRPAPQMMQFH
+1392 
-1405 LKQQDSPLFAAIHKP
+1405 
-1420 EEQPDKLFRSLGF
+1420 
-1433 EQTWKEWSDSQKAED
+1433 
-1448 RQEKTLQQAQ
+1448 
-1458 SHSPGR
+1458 

>member
-31 AVAWDQEKKLW
+31 AVAWDPEKKLW

-106 AKSGAYKAYLD
+106 AKSGAYRAYLD

-175 ARYARS
+175 AGYARS

-361 RGRDDFQHV
+361 RGRDNFQNA

-413 ENKQSTAPETV
+413 ENRQSTAPETE

-431 YDIHTE
+431 YDTHSDD
-437 ETENQAYEDDYAAY
+437 TENQAYEDDYAAY

-572 PETSVSDATGT
+572 PETS
-583 QHTTTTQTEEQVQVS
+583 
-598 MASADDWS
+598 
-606 AFAEDLNAD
+606 
-615 ATVMTTAHHTDTTET
+615 
-630 ASPSEPAGTQPVQQ
+630 
-644 ATPESTAENKPQE
+644 
-657 EDVLSATDTSEKSA
+657 
-671 SATTAD
+671 
-677 NQSVQ
+677 
-682 AEELSPGDDT
+682 
-692 PETSL
+692 L
-697 SDAAGI
+697 SDAAGT
-703 QHSTTTQSEEQV
+703 QHTTTTQSEEQV

-730 DLNADATVMTTAH
+730 DLNADTPGAPTVH
-743 HTDTTETASPSE
+743 NTDNAETNTVSE
-755 PAGTQPVQQATP
+755 PAGMRPVQQVTT
-767 EATAENK
+767 ELTAEDK
-774 PQEEDVLSA
+774 AQ
-783 TDTSEKSASAVPDN
+783 EKSVASAAETGAEHSSDITDDN
-797 NRDAPPEELNADATV
+797 RNAPAEELNADATV
-812 AATVHN
+812 AVHN
-818 TGTAETASPSEPAET
+818 TGTAETASPSEPAEI
-833 QPVRQATTEPTAEDK
+833 QPVQQAIPEPTAEDK
-848 LQEERPVSATETST
+848 PKEERPVSATETST
-862 ANEAAHPETPSL
+862 ENETARPETPSL

-911 PPSPPETSPE
+911 PPSPPENSPE
-921 DTSSA
+921 DTSST

-938 DSPQRHNLDEILK
+938 DSPQRHNLDEIIK
-951 NLTHKEFP
+951 NLEHEEFP
-959 DRTALYS
+959 DRTALYR

-1039 AALEKLRKEKEMV
+1039 AALEKLRQEKGMA
-1052 HDAIVTHRPTPELN
+1052 HDAIITHRPTPELN
-1066 RQSPEETTMAQPAPP
+1066 RLSPEETTMAQPAPP

-1103 PVTAKAEAPRA
+1103 PVTTKAEAPRA

-1213 RERLPSSPGKPEW
+1213 RERSPSSPGKPEW
-1226 VRNIWAMTPVSNGIT
+1226 VRNIWTMKPVCNGIS
-1241 VDNDLPHAGQH
+1241 VSHDNPHEGQY
-1252 ILEFPMKTFSQVMSQ
+1252 IREYPAATFRQ
-1267 MQQHWPQIMQE
+1267 MMTLLQQGWPQLMQD
-1278 VRSPKNPPNNL
+1278 VRLPDKVPDTL
-1289 YIGEDRQPASEP
+1289 YLGEDRQPAAAPRDPALRVPLNGTPPATLTPLIFSV
-1301 QDQSMR
+1301 DKQSQR
-1307 LPLAGK
+1307 L
-1313 APDEL
+1313 D
-1318 IPAVASADKDNR
+1318 
-1330 QLNLLLV
+1330 LLLLQ
-1337 HSADEHLQG
+1337 SADEYMQG

-1354 YPALATPTTNN
+1354 YPALATPTADS
-1365 RQLVINALTDNGL
+1365 RQLVINAMTDRGL
-1378 QFAGYGEAVNHDEN
+1378 QFAGYGEAINRDADGPK
-1392 THQRPAPQMMQFH
+1392 RPAPQLMQFH

>member
-31 AVAWDQEKKLW
+31 AVAWDPEKKLW

-106 AKSGAYKAYLD
+106 AKSGAYRAYLD

-175 ARYARS
+175 AGYARS

-285 TVDAGNM
+285 TVDASNM

-361 RGRDDFQHV
+361 RGRDNFQNA

-413 ENKQSTAPETV
+413 ENRQSTAPETE
-424 LATPDTP
+424 LATQDTP
-431 YDIHTE
+431 YDTHSDD
-437 ETENQAYEDDYAAY
+437 TENQAYEDDYAAY
-451 ASLQSVTTE
+451 ASLQSVTAE

-473 AADTG
+473 TADTG
-478 TENTSAATAGD
+478 TENTSAATA
-489 QEDLNTDATGTDTA
+489 
-503 HNTNTAE
+503 
-510 TGTLPEPAE
+510 
-519 IQPVQKS
+519 
-526 SPEPTAEDK
+526 
-535 PQESVIPAAD
+535 D
-545 TGEKNAS
+545 TGEENAS

-557 NQSVQA
+557 NQSTQA
-563 EELSPGDDT
+563 EEHPRSEDT
-572 PETSVSDATGT
+572 PETSLSDAAGT
-583 QHTTTTQTEEQVQVS
+583 QHTTTTQSEEQVQVS

-615 ATVMTTAHHTDTTET
+615 TPGAPTVHNTDNAET
-630 ASPSEPAGTQPVQQ
+630 NTVSEPAGMRPVQQ
-644 ATPESTAENKPQE
+644 VTTELTAEDKAQ
-657 EDVLSATDTSEKSA
+657 EKSVA
-671 SATTAD
+671 SAAETGAEHSSDITDD
-677 NQSVQ
+677 NR
-682 AEELSPGDDT
+682 
-692 PETSL
+692 
-697 SDAAGI
+697 
-703 QHSTTTQSEEQV
+703 
-715 QVSMATADDW
+715 
-725 SAFAE
+725 
-730 DLNADATVMTTAH
+730 NA
-743 HTDTTETASPSE
+743 
-755 PAGTQPVQQATP
+755 PA
-767 EATAENK
+767 
-774 PQEEDVLSA
+774 
-783 TDTSEKSASAVPDN
+783 
-797 NRDAPPEELNADATV
+797 EELNADATV
-812 AATVHN
+812 AVHN
-818 TGTAETASPSEPAET
+818 TGTAETTSPSEPAET
-833 QPVRQATTEPTAEDK
+833 QPVRQATAEPTAEDK
-848 LQEERPVSATETST
+848 LQEERLVSATETST
-862 ANEAAHPETPSL
+862 ANEAARPETPSL

-975 RLYCLEMVDGASAD
+975 RLYCLEMVDGASED

-1039 AALEKLRKEKEMV
+1039 AALEKIRKEKEMA

-1081 VSPKAETE
+1081 VSPKAEAE

-1188 YWGKGLEELV
+1188 YWGNGLEELV

-1213 RERLPSSPGKPEW
+1213 RETFRLSGETRDRI
-1226 VRNIWAMTPVSNGIT
+1226 RNIWAITPVSNGIT
-1241 VDNDLPHAGQH
+1241 VNNDQPHAGQH
-1252 ILEFPMKTFSQVMSQ
+1252 TLEFPMATFSQVMLQ

-1289 YIGEDRQPASEP
+1289 YIGEDRQPASAP

-1307 LPLAGK
+1307 LPLAGN
-1313 APDEL
+1313 APNEL
-1318 IPAVASADKDNR
+1318 IPAIASADKDNR

-1337 HSADEHLQG
+1337 HSADDHLQG

-1354 YPALATPTTNN
+1354 YPALATPSADN

-1392 THQRPAPQMMQFH
+1392 NHQRPSPQIMQFH

>member
-15 ETEAVKNAVP
+15 ETEAVKNTVP

-572 PETSVSDATGT
+572 PETS
-583 QHTTTTQTEEQVQVS
+583 
-598 MASADDWS
+598 
-606 AFAEDLNAD
+606 
-615 ATVMTTAHHTDTTET
+615 
-630 ASPSEPAGTQPVQQ
+630 
-644 ATPESTAENKPQE
+644 
-657 EDVLSATDTSEKSA
+657 
-671 SATTAD
+671 
-677 NQSVQ
+677 
-682 AEELSPGDDT
+682 
-692 PETSL
+692 L

-715 QVSMATADDW
+715 QVSMDTADDW

-833 QPVRQATTEPTAEDK
+833 QPVRQATAEPTAEDK
-848 LQEERPVSATETST
+848 PQEERLVSATETST
-862 ANEAAHPETPSL
+862 ANEAARPETPSL
-874 FSRLRRFLTGGKSRT
+874 FSRLCRFLTGGKSRT

-911 PPSPPETSPE
+911 PPSPPENSPE

-938 DSPQRHNLDEILK
+938 DSPQRHNLDEIIK
-951 NLTHKEFP
+951 NLEHEEFP
-959 DRTALYS
+959 DRTALYR

-1066 RQSPEETTMAQPAPP
+1066 RQSPEETTMAQPEPP
-1081 VSPKAETE
+1081 VSPKAEAE
-1089 QTAGSTAETPHPEA
+1089 QTAGCTAETPHPEA

-1141 PEEEPPGKLSPGESV
+1141 PEEEPPGKLRPGESV

-1213 RERLPSSPGKPEW
+1213 RERSPSSPGKPEW
-1226 VRNIWAMTPVSNGIT
+1226 VRNIWTMKPVCNGIS
-1241 VDNDLPHAGQH
+1241 VSHDNPHEGQY
-1252 ILEFPMKTFSQVMSQ
+1252 IREYPAATFRQ
-1267 MQQHWPQIMQE
+1267 MMTLLQQGWPQLMQD
-1278 VRSPKNPPNNL
+1278 VRLPDKVPDTL
-1289 YIGEDRQPASEP
+1289 YLGEDRQPAAAPRDPALRVPLNGTPPATLTPLIFSV
-1301 QDQSMR
+1301 DKQSQR
-1307 LPLAGK
+1307 L
-1313 APDEL
+1313 D
-1318 IPAVASADKDNR
+1318 
-1330 QLNLLLV
+1330 LLLLQ
-1337 HSADEHLQG
+1337 SADEYMQG

-1354 YPALATPTTNN
+1354 YPALATPTADS
-1365 RQLVINALTDNGL
+1365 RQLVINAMTDRGL
-1378 QFAGYGEAVNHDEN
+1378 QFAGYGEAINRDADGPK
-1392 THQRPAPQMMQFH
+1392 RPAPQLMQFH

>member
-31 AVAWDQEKKLW
+31 AVAWDPEKKLW

-181 YINGLPQAT
+181 YINQLPQAT
-190 AHEYLTR
+190 EHEYLTR
-197 KGIRAAPGVRLNNK
+197 KGILAAPGVRLNNK

-216 PFSNGRGEIRSYQR
+216 PFSNSRGEIRSYQR

-292 IAVAENARQIWT
+292 IDVAENARQIWT

-314 DHQREIN
+314 DHQRKIN
-321 KGVFSATKA
+321 KGVSSAQKA
-330 AEVTNGEVI
+330 AASTHGEVI

-361 RGRDDFQHV
+361 RGRDAFQRA
-370 MNAQLKHIGIPTPNS
+370 MNAQLEYIGIPTPNN
-385 DTADHREAVVI
+385 DTTDRREAIVI

-403 VKDEKPQMSP
+403 VKDEKPQVYP
-413 ENKQSTAPETV
+413 ENRQSTAPEPAV
-424 LATPDTP
+424 SEQNHP
-431 YDIHTE
+431 YDIPAE
-437 ETENQAYEDDYAAY
+437 ETDNQAYEDDYAAY
-451 ASLQSVTTE
+451 ASLQSVTAGTA
-460 TLSPDKPLENIAS
+460 SPNEPKVNAVS
-473 AADTG
+473 AIDSNAK
-478 TENTSAATAGD
+478 NTSAATTDDRNVLA
-489 QEDLNTDATGTDTA
+489 QEPNADATVTTTA
-503 HNTNTAE
+503 HDTGTAE
-510 TGTLPEPAE
+510 TDSPSEPAE
-519 IQPVQKS
+519 IQPVQQA
-526 SPEPTAEDK
+526 SPEPSAKDK
-535 PQESVIPAAD
+535 PQENVVSATDNDAEN
-545 TGEKNAS
+545 TSS
-552 ATTAD
+552 ATTALR
-557 NQSVQA
+557 SY
-563 EELSPGDDT
+563 DT

-583 QHTTTTQTEEQVQVS
+583 QHTATTQPEEPQQVS
-598 MASADDWS
+598 MGSADDWS

-615 ATVMTTAHHTDTTET
+615 APGNATVHSTDNAETKTLSEPAGMQPVQQATPEPTEENKPQEEGVMSATDTGEESAAAAIDNDLNTVAEDLNADVTVMTTAHHTDTAET
-630 ASPSEPAGTQPVQQ
+630 ASPAEPAEIQPVQQ
-644 ATPESTAENKPQE
+644 ATPE
-657 EDVLSATDTSEKSA
+657 
-671 SATTAD
+671 
-677 NQSVQ
+677 
-682 AEELSPGDDT
+682 
-692 PETSL
+692 
-697 SDAAGI
+697 
-703 QHSTTTQSEEQV
+703 
-715 QVSMATADDW
+715 
-725 SAFAE
+725 
-730 DLNADATVMTTAH
+730 
-743 HTDTTETASPSE
+743 
-755 PAGTQPVQQATP
+755 
-767 EATAENK
+767 
-774 PQEEDVLSA
+774 
-783 TDTSEKSASAVPDN
+783 
-797 NRDAPPEELNADATV
+797 
-812 AATVHN
+812 
-818 TGTAETASPSEPAET
+818 
-833 QPVRQATTEPTAEDK
+833 PTAEDK
-848 LQEERPVSATETST
+848 PKEERPVSATETST
-862 ANEAAHPETPSL
+862 ANETARPETPSL

-889 SEPSVIQE
+889 VEPPVIQE
-897 KKPTEAET
+897 NTLTEAET
-905 ATEEVA
+905 ATEAAA

-938 DSPQRHNLDEILK
+938 NSPQRHNLDEIIK
-951 NLTHKEFP
+951 NLEHEELP
-959 DRTALYS
+959 DNTALYR

-975 RLYCLEMVDGASAD
+975 KLNRLEMVDGASAD

-1039 AALEKLRKEKEMV
+1039 AALEKLRQEKGMA

-1066 RQSPEETTMAQPAPP
+1066 RLSPEETTMAQPAPP

-1089 QTAGSTAETPHPEA
+1089 QTAGSTAETPYPEA

-1114 DRPEQPAAPSSAP
+1114 GTPEQPAAPSSSAGNV
-1127 EKAPVSAQPQQPDT
+1127 AVSAQPQQPDT
-1141 PEEEPPGKLSPGESV
+1141 PEEEPPGKLRPGESV

-1213 RERLPSSPGKPEW
+1213 RERSPSSQGKPEW
-1226 VRNIWAMTPVSNGIT
+1226 VRNIWTMKPVCNGIS
-1241 VDNDLPHAGQH
+1241 VSHDNPHEGQY
-1252 ILEFPMKTFSQVMSQ
+1252 IREYPAATFRQ
-1267 MQQHWPQIMQE
+1267 MMTLLQQGWPQLMQD
-1278 VRSPKNPPNNL
+1278 VRLPDKVPDTL
-1289 YIGEDRQPASEP
+1289 YLGEDRQPAAAPRDPALRVPLNGTPPATLTPLIFSV
-1301 QDQSMR
+1301 DKQSQR
-1307 LPLAGK
+1307 L
-1313 APDEL
+1313 D
-1318 IPAVASADKDNR
+1318 
-1330 QLNLLLV
+1330 LLLLQ
-1337 HSADEHLQG
+1337 SADEYMQG

-1354 YPALATPTTNN
+1354 YPALATPTADS
-1365 RQLVINALTDNGL
+1365 RQLVINAMTDRGL
-1378 QFAGYGEAVNHDEN
+1378 QFAGYGEAINRDADGPK
-1392 THQRPAPQMMQFH
+1392 RPAPQLMQFH

-1420 EEQPDKLFRSLGF
+1420 EEQPDNLFRSLGF
-1433 EQTWKEWSDSQKAED
+1433 AQTWKEWSDSQKAED

-1458 SHSPGR
+1458 SHSPGL

>member
-1 MKSRYR
+1 
-7 TWLAVPPE
+7 
-15 ETEAVKNAVP
+15 
-25 PLNGRK
+25 
-31 AVAWDQEKKLW
+31 
-42 YARAGT
+42 
-48 ELSLLERW
+48 
-56 LPRPQELSM
+56 
-65 DAGDPVTEFA
+65 
-75 QVLENAGLVIQGL
+75 
-88 PQMDGA
+88 
-94 IHRVATRDDKKG
+94 
-106 AKSGAYKAYLD
+106 
-117 GRPAGWYRDYRSA
+117 
-130 DDSPTN
+130 
-136 WVFSGGEQHDPLA
+136 
-149 RLHLRAFAQ
+149 
-158 QQRDD
+158 
-163 NARKLQQQYNKQ
+163 
-175 ARYARS
+175 
-181 YINGLPQAT
+181 
-190 AHEYLTR
+190 
-197 KGIRAAPGVRLNNK
+197 
-211 NELVI
+211 
-216 PFSNGRGEIRSYQR
+216 
-230 IPVTGGKDAR
+230 
-240 ILKDSEKTGNWFT
+240 
-253 FGTPENGRPLLFAEG
+253 
-268 YATAASLHEAT
+268 
-279 GLPVLM
+279 
-285 TVDAGNM
+285 
-292 IAVAENARQIWT
+292 
-304 DSPFVFCADN
+304 
-314 DHQREIN
+314 
-321 KGVFSATKA
+321 
-330 AEVTNGEVI
+330 
-339 IPAFTEAEK
+339 EK

-361 RGRDDFQHV
+361 RGRDAFQHV

-385 DTADHREAVVI
+385 DIADHREAVVI

-583 QHTTTTQTEEQVQVS
+583 QHTTTTQTEEQLQVS
-598 MASADDWS
+598 MAS
-606 AFAEDLNAD
+606 
-615 ATVMTTAHHTDTTET
+615 
-630 ASPSEPAGTQPVQQ
+630 
-644 ATPESTAENKPQE
+644 
-657 EDVLSATDTSEKSA
+657 
-671 SATTAD
+671 
-677 NQSVQ
+677 
-682 AEELSPGDDT
+682 
-692 PETSL
+692 
-697 SDAAGI
+697 
-703 QHSTTTQSEEQV
+703 
-715 QVSMATADDW
+715 ADDW

-833 QPVRQATTEPTAEDK
+833 QPVRQATAEPTAEDK
-848 LQEERPVSATETST
+848 PQEERLVSATETST
-862 ANEAAHPETPSL
+862 ANEAARPETPSL

-905 ATEEVA
+905 ATETAA

-951 NLTHKEFP
+951 NLEHKEFP

-1066 RQSPEETTMAQPAPP
+1066 RQSPEETTMAQPEPP
-1081 VSPKAETE
+1081 MSPKAEAE
-1089 QTAGSTAETPHPEA
+1089 QTAGCTAETPHPEA

-1213 RERLPSSPGKPEW
+1213 RERSPSSPGKPEW
-1226 VRNIWAMTPVSNGIT
+1226 VRNIWTMKPVCNGIS
-1241 VDNDLPHAGQH
+1241 VSHDNPHEGQY
-1252 ILEFPMKTFSQVMSQ
+1252 IREYPAATFRQ
-1267 MQQHWPQIMQE
+1267 MMTLLQQGWPQLMQD
-1278 VRSPKNPPNNL
+1278 VRLPDKVPDTL
-1289 YIGEDRQPASEP
+1289 YLGEDRQPAAAPRDPALRVPLNGTPPATLTPLIFSV
-1301 QDQSMR
+1301 DKQSQR
-1307 LPLAGK
+1307 L
-1313 APDEL
+1313 D
-1318 IPAVASADKDNR
+1318 
-1330 QLNLLLV
+1330 LLLLQ
-1337 HSADEHLQG
+1337 SADEYMQG

-1354 YPALATPTTNN
+1354 YPALATPTADS
-1365 RQLVINALTDNGL
+1365 RQLVINAMTDRGL
-1378 QFAGYGEAVNHDEN
+1378 QFAGYGEAINRDADGPK
-1392 THQRPAPQMMQFH
+1392 RPAPQLMQFH
-1405 LKQQDSPLFAAIHKP
+1405 LKQQDSP
-1420 EEQPDKLFRSLGF
+1420 
-1433 EQTWKEWSDSQKAED
+1433 
-1448 RQEKTLQQAQ
+1448 
-1458 SHSPGR
+1458 

>member
-31 AVAWDQEKKLW
+31 AVAWDPEKKLW

-181 YINGLPQAT
+181 YINQLPQAT
-190 AHEYLTR
+190 EHEYLTR
-197 KGIRAAPGVRLNNK
+197 KGILAAPGVRLNNK

-216 PFSNGRGEIRSYQR
+216 PFSNSRGEIRSYQR

-292 IAVAENARQIWT
+292 IDVAENARQIWT

-314 DHQREIN
+314 DHQRKIN
-321 KGVFSATKA
+321 KGVSSAQKA
-330 AEVTNGEVI
+330 AASTHGEVI

-361 RGRDDFQHV
+361 RGRDAFQRA
-370 MNAQLKHIGIPTPNS
+370 MNAQLEYIGIPTPNN
-385 DTADHREAVVI
+385 DTTDRREAIVI

-403 VKDEKPQMSP
+403 VKDEKPQVSP
-413 ENKQSTAPETV
+413 ENRQSTAPEPAV
-424 LATPDTP
+424 SEQNHP
-431 YDIHTE
+431 YDIPAE
-437 ETENQAYEDDYAAY
+437 ETDNQAYEDDYAAY
-451 ASLQSVTTE
+451 ASLQSVTAGTA
-460 TLSPDKPLENIAS
+460 SPNEPQVNAVS
-473 AADTG
+473 AIDSNAK
-478 TENTSAATAGD
+478 NTSAATTDDRNVLAQD
-489 QEDLNTDATGTDTA
+489 PNADATVTTTA
-503 HNTNTAE
+503 HDTGTAE
-510 TGTLPEPAE
+510 TDSPSEPAE
-519 IQPVQKS
+519 IQPVQQA
-526 SPEPTAEDK
+526 SPEPSAKDK
-535 PQESVIPAAD
+535 PQENVVSATDNDAEN
-545 TGEKNAS
+545 TSS
-552 ATTAD
+552 ATTALRSND
-557 NQSVQA
+557 S
-563 EELSPGDDT
+563 

-583 QHTTTTQTEEQVQVS
+583 QHTATTQPEEPQQVS
-598 MASADDWS
+598 MGSADDWS

-615 ATVMTTAHHTDTTET
+615 APGNATVHNTDNAET
-630 ASPSEPAGTQPVQQ
+630 NTVSESAGMRPVQQ
-644 ATPESTAENKPQE
+644 VTTELTAEDKAQ
-657 EDVLSATDTSEKSA
+657 EKSVA
-671 SATTAD
+671 SAAETGAEHSSDITDD
-677 NQSVQ
+677 NR
-682 AEELSPGDDT
+682 
-692 PETSL
+692 
-697 SDAAGI
+697 
-703 QHSTTTQSEEQV
+703 
-715 QVSMATADDW
+715 
-725 SAFAE
+725 
-730 DLNADATVMTTAH
+730 NA
-743 HTDTTETASPSE
+743 
-755 PAGTQPVQQATP
+755 PA
-767 EATAENK
+767 
-774 PQEEDVLSA
+774 
-783 TDTSEKSASAVPDN
+783 
-797 NRDAPPEELNADATV
+797 EELNADATV
-812 AATVHN
+812 AVHN
-818 TGTAETASPSEPAET
+818 TGTTETASPSEPAET
-833 QPVRQATTEPTAEDK
+833 QPVRQATAEPTAEDK
-848 LQEERPVSATETST
+848 LQEERLVSATETST
-862 ANEAAHPETPSL
+862 ANEAARPETPSL

-889 SEPSVIQE
+889 AEPPVIQE
-897 KKPTEAET
+897 NTLTEAET
-905 ATEEVA
+905 ATEAAA

-938 DSPQRHNLDEILK
+938 NSPQRHNLDEIIK
-951 NLTHKEFP
+951 NLEHEELP
-959 DRTALYS
+959 DNTALYR

-975 RLYCLEMVDGASAD
+975 KLNRLEMVDGASAD

-1039 AALEKLRKEKEMV
+1039 AALEKLRQEKGMA

-1066 RQSPEETTMAQPAPP
+1066 RLSPEETTMAQPAPP

-1089 QTAGSTAETPHPEA
+1089 QTAGSTAETPYPEA

-1114 DRPEQPAAPSSAP
+1114 GTPEQPAAPSSSAGNV
-1127 EKAPVSAQPQQPDT
+1127 AVSAQPQQPDT
-1141 PEEEPPGKLSPGESV
+1141 PEEEPPGKLRPGESV

-1213 RERLPSSPGKPEW
+1213 RERSPSSQGKPEW
-1226 VRNIWAMTPVSNGIT
+1226 VRNIWTMKPVCNGIS
-1241 VDNDLPHAGQH
+1241 VSHDNPHEGQY
-1252 ILEFPMKTFSQVMSQ
+1252 IREYPAATFRQ
-1267 MQQHWPQIMQE
+1267 MMTLLQQGWPQLMQD
-1278 VRSPKNPPNNL
+1278 VRLPDKVPDTL
-1289 YIGEDRQPASEP
+1289 YLGEDRQPAAAPRDPALRVPLNGTPPATLTPLIFSV
-1301 QDQSMR
+1301 DKQSQR
-1307 LPLAGK
+1307 L
-1313 APDEL
+1313 D
-1318 IPAVASADKDNR
+1318 
-1330 QLNLLLV
+1330 LLLLQ
-1337 HSADEHLQG
+1337 SADEYMQG

-1354 YPALATPTTNN
+1354 YPALATPTADS
-1365 RQLVINALTDNGL
+1365 RQLVINAMTDRGL
-1378 QFAGYGEAVNHDEN
+1378 QFAGYGEAINRDADGPK
-1392 THQRPAPQMMQFH
+1392 RPAPQLMQFH

-1420 EEQPDKLFRSLGF
+1420 EEQPDNLFRSLGF
-1433 EQTWKEWSDSQKAED
+1433 AQTWKEWSDSQKAED

-1458 SHSPGR
+1458 SHSPGL

>member
-1 MKSRYR
+1 
-7 TWLAVPPE
+7 
-15 ETEAVKNAVP
+15 
-25 PLNGRK
+25 
-31 AVAWDQEKKLW
+31 
-42 YARAGT
+42 
-48 ELSLLERW
+48 
-56 LPRPQELSM
+56 
-65 DAGDPVTEFA
+65 
-75 QVLENAGLVIQGL
+75 
-88 PQMDGA
+88 
-94 IHRVATRDDKKG
+94 
-106 AKSGAYKAYLD
+106 
-117 GRPAGWYRDYRSA
+117 
-130 DDSPTN
+130 
-136 WVFSGGEQHDPLA
+136 
-149 RLHLRAFAQ
+149 
-158 QQRDD
+158 
-163 NARKLQQQYNKQ
+163 
-175 ARYARS
+175 
-181 YINGLPQAT
+181 
-190 AHEYLTR
+190 
-197 KGIRAAPGVRLNNK
+197 
-211 NELVI
+211 
-216 PFSNGRGEIRSYQR
+216 
-230 IPVTGGKDAR
+230 
-240 ILKDSEKTGNWFT
+240 
-253 FGTPENGRPLLFAEG
+253 
-268 YATAASLHEAT
+268 
-279 GLPVLM
+279 
-285 TVDAGNM
+285 
-292 IAVAENARQIWT
+292 
-304 DSPFVFCADN
+304 
-314 DHQREIN
+314 
-321 KGVFSATKA
+321 
-330 AEVTNGEVI
+330 
-339 IPAFTEAEK
+339 
-348 AQGLTDFNDLDAS
+348 
-361 RGRDDFQHV
+361 
-370 MNAQLKHIGIPTPNS
+370 
-385 DTADHREAVVI
+385 
-396 GNLIFTP
+396 
-403 VKDEKPQMSP
+403 
-413 ENKQSTAPETV
+413 
-424 LATPDTP
+424 
-431 YDIHTE
+431 
-437 ETENQAYEDDYAAY
+437 
-451 ASLQSVTTE
+451 
-460 TLSPDKPLENIAS
+460 
-473 AADTG
+473 
-478 TENTSAATAGD
+478 
-489 QEDLNTDATGTDTA
+489 
-503 HNTNTAE
+503 
-510 TGTLPEPAE
+510 E

-583 QHTTTTQTEEQVQVS
+583 QHTTTTQTEEQLQVS
-598 MASADDWS
+598 MAS
-606 AFAEDLNAD
+606 
-615 ATVMTTAHHTDTTET
+615 
-630 ASPSEPAGTQPVQQ
+630 
-644 ATPESTAENKPQE
+644 
-657 EDVLSATDTSEKSA
+657 
-671 SATTAD
+671 
-677 NQSVQ
+677 
-682 AEELSPGDDT
+682 
-692 PETSL
+692 
-697 SDAAGI
+697 
-703 QHSTTTQSEEQV
+703 
-715 QVSMATADDW
+715 ADDW

-833 QPVRQATTEPTAEDK
+833 QPVRQATAEPTAEDK

-911 PPSPPETSPE
+911 PPSPPENSPE
-921 DTSSA
+921 DTSST

-938 DSPQRHNLDEILK
+938 DSPQRHNLDEIIK
-951 NLTHKEFP
+951 NLEHEELP
-959 DRTALYS
+959 DNTALYR

-975 RLYCLEMVDGASAD
+975 KLNRLEMVDGASAD

-1034 LPAQR
+1034 LPTQR
-1039 AALEKLRKEKEMV
+1039 AALEKLRQEKGMA

-1066 RQSPEETTMAQPAPP
+1066 RLSPEETTMAQPAPP

-1114 DRPEQPAAPSSAP
+1114 GTPEQPAAPSSSAGNV
-1127 EKAPVSAQPQQPDT
+1127 AVSAQPQQPDT
-1141 PEEEPPGKLSPGESV
+1141 PEEEPPGKLRPGESV

-1213 RERLPSSPGKPEW
+1213 RERSPSSQGKPEW
-1226 VRNIWAMTPVSNGIT
+1226 VRNIWTMKPVCNGIS
-1241 VDNDLPHAGQH
+1241 VSHDNPHEGQY
-1252 ILEFPMKTFSQVMSQ
+1252 IREYPAATFRQ
-1267 MQQHWPQIMQE
+1267 MMTLLQQGWPQLMQD
-1278 VRSPKNPPNNL
+1278 VRLPDKVPDTL
-1289 YIGEDRQPASEP
+1289 YLGEDRQPAAAPRDPALRVPLNGTPPATLTPLIFSV
-1301 QDQSMR
+1301 DKQSQR
-1307 LPLAGK
+1307 L
-1313 APDEL
+1313 D
-1318 IPAVASADKDNR
+1318 
-1330 QLNLLLV
+1330 LLLLQ
-1337 HSADEHLQG
+1337 SADEYMQG

-1354 YPALATPTTNN
+1354 YPALATPTADS
-1365 RQLVINALTDNGL
+1365 RQLVINAMTDRGL
-1378 QFAGYGEAVNHDEN
+1378 QFSGYGEAINRDADGPK
-1392 THQRPAPQMMQFH
+1392 RPAPQLMQFH

>member
-31 AVAWDQEKKLW
+31 AVAWDPEKKLW

-106 AKSGAYKAYLD
+106 AKSGAYRAYLD

-175 ARYARS
+175 AGYARF

-285 TVDAGNM
+285 TVDASNM

-361 RGRDDFQHV
+361 RGRDNFQNA

-413 ENKQSTAPETV
+413 ENRQSTAPETE
-424 LATPDTP
+424 LATQDTP
-431 YDIHTE
+431 YDTHSDD
-437 ETENQAYEDDYAAY
+437 TENQAYEDDYAAY
-451 ASLQSVTTE
+451 ASLQSVTAE

-478 TENTSAATAGD
+478 TENTSVAT
-489 QEDLNTDATGTDTA
+489 
-503 HNTNTAE
+503 
-510 TGTLPEPAE
+510 
-519 IQPVQKS
+519 
-526 SPEPTAEDK
+526 
-535 PQESVIPAAD
+535 AD
-545 TGEKNAS
+545 TGEENAS

-557 NQSVQA
+557 NQSTQA
-563 EELSPGDDT
+563 EEHPRSEDT
-572 PETSVSDATGT
+572 PETSLSDALGT
-583 QHTTTTQTEEQVQVS
+583 QHTTTTQSEEQVQVS

-615 ATVMTTAHHTDTTET
+615 TPGAPTVHNTDNAET
-630 ASPSEPAGTQPVQQ
+630 NTVSEPAGMRPVQQ
-644 ATPESTAENKPQE
+644 VTTELTAEDKAQ
-657 EDVLSATDTSEKSA
+657 EKSVA
-671 SATTAD
+671 SAAETGAEHSSDITDD
-677 NQSVQ
+677 NR
-682 AEELSPGDDT
+682 
-692 PETSL
+692 
-697 SDAAGI
+697 
-703 QHSTTTQSEEQV
+703 
-715 QVSMATADDW
+715 
-725 SAFAE
+725 
-730 DLNADATVMTTAH
+730 NA
-743 HTDTTETASPSE
+743 
-755 PAGTQPVQQATP
+755 PA
-767 EATAENK
+767 
-774 PQEEDVLSA
+774 
-783 TDTSEKSASAVPDN
+783 
-797 NRDAPPEELNADATV
+797 EELNADATV
-812 AATVHN
+812 AVHN

-833 QPVRQATTEPTAEDK
+833 QPVRQATAEPTAEDK
-848 LQEERPVSATETST
+848 LQEERLVSATETST
-862 ANEAAHPETPSL
+862 ANEAAHPDTPSL

-905 ATEEVA
+905 ATDEVV

-1039 AALEKLRKEKEMV
+1039 AALEKLRKEKEMA

-1066 RQSPEETTMAQPAPP
+1066 RQSPEETTMAQPALS
-1081 VSPKAETE
+1081 VSPKAEAE

-1188 YWGKGLEELV
+1188 YWGNGLEELV

-1213 RERLPSSPGKPEW
+1213 RETFRLSGETRDRI
-1226 VRNIWAMTPVSNGIT
+1226 RNIWAITPVSNGIT
-1241 VDNDLPHAGQH
+1241 VNNDQPHAGQH
-1252 ILEFPMKTFSQVMSQ
+1252 TLEFPMATFSQVMLQ

-1289 YIGEDRQPASEP
+1289 YIGEDRQPASAP

-1307 LPLAGK
+1307 LPLAGN
-1313 APDEL
+1313 APNEL
-1318 IPAVASADKDNR
+1318 IPAIASADKDNR

-1337 HSADEHLQG
+1337 HSADDHLQG

-1354 YPALATPTTNN
+1354 YPALATPSADN

-1392 THQRPAPQMMQFH
+1392 NHQRPSPQIMQFH

>member
-31 AVAWDQEKKLW
+31 AVAWDPEKKLW
-42 YARAGT
+42 YAEAGT
-48 ELSLLERW
+48 DLSLLKRW
-56 LPRPQELSM
+56 LPRPQEMSM
-65 DAGDPVTEFA
+65 DAGDPVTEFR
-75 QVLENAGLVIQGL
+75 QVLENAGLVL
-88 PQMDGA
+88 EKDPEMDGE
-94 IHRVATRDDKKG
+94 IHRVPTRDDRRG
-106 AKSGAYKAYLD
+106 SQSGAYKAYLD
-117 GRPAGWYRDYRSA
+117 GRPSGWYRDYRSA
-130 DDSPTN
+130 DNSPTT
-136 WVFSGGEQHDPLA
+136 WTFSRAENIDPLA
-149 RLHLRAFAQ
+149 RLHLKASAQ
-158 QQRDD
+158 QNRDEKE
-163 NARKLQQQYNKQ
+163 RKLQQQYNKQ
-175 ARYARS
+175 AGYARS
-181 YINGLPQAT
+181 YLNGLPQAT

-240 ILKDSEKTGNWFT
+240 ILKGSEKSGNWFA

-279 GLPVLM
+279 GHPVLM
-285 TVDAGNM
+285 TIDADNM
-292 IAVAENARQIWT
+292 INVAKNARKIWT

-314 DHQREIN
+314 DHQRKIN
-321 KGVFSATKA
+321 KGVSSAKKA
-330 AEVTNGEVI
+330 AASTHGEVI

-361 RGRDDFQHV
+361 RGRDAFQHV

-385 DTADHREAVVI
+385 DIADHREAVVI

-413 ENKQSTAPETV
+413 ENRQSTAPETV

-583 QHTTTTQTEEQVQVS
+583 QHTTTTQTEEQLQVS
-598 MASADDWS
+598 MAS
-606 AFAEDLNAD
+606 
-615 ATVMTTAHHTDTTET
+615 
-630 ASPSEPAGTQPVQQ
+630 
-644 ATPESTAENKPQE
+644 
-657 EDVLSATDTSEKSA
+657 
-671 SATTAD
+671 
-677 NQSVQ
+677 
-682 AEELSPGDDT
+682 
-692 PETSL
+692 
-697 SDAAGI
+697 
-703 QHSTTTQSEEQV
+703 
-715 QVSMATADDW
+715 ADDW

-797 NRDAPPEELNADATV
+797 NRNAPPEELNADATV

-833 QPVRQATTEPTAEDK
+833 QPVRQATAEPTAEDK
-848 LQEERPVSATETST
+848 PQEERLVSATETST
-862 ANEAAHPETPSL
+862 ANEAARPETPSL

-905 ATEEVA
+905 ATETAA

-951 NLTHKEFP
+951 NLEHKEFP

-1066 RQSPEETTMAQPAPP
+1066 RQSPEETTMAQPEPP
-1081 VSPKAETE
+1081 MSPKAEAE
-1089 QTAGSTAETPHPEA
+1089 QTAGCTAETPHPEA

-1213 RERLPSSPGKPEW
+1213 RERSPSSPGKPEW
-1226 VRNIWAMTPVSNGIT
+1226 VRNIWTMKPVCNGIS
-1241 VDNDLPHAGQH
+1241 VSHDNPHEGQY
-1252 ILEFPMKTFSQVMSQ
+1252 IREYPAATFRQ
-1267 MQQHWPQIMQE
+1267 MMTLLQQGWPQLMQD
-1278 VRSPKNPPNNL
+1278 VRLPDKVPDTL
-1289 YIGEDRQPASEP
+1289 YLGEDRQPAAAPRDPALRVPLNGTPPATLTPLIFSV
-1301 QDQSMR
+1301 DKQSQR
-1307 LPLAGK
+1307 L
-1313 APDEL
+1313 D
-1318 IPAVASADKDNR
+1318 
-1330 QLNLLLV
+1330 LLLLQ
-1337 HSADEHLQG
+1337 SADEYMQG

-1354 YPALATPTTNN
+1354 YPALATPTADS
-1365 RQLVINALTDNGL
+1365 RQLVINAMTDRGL
-1378 QFAGYGEAVNHDEN
+1378 QFAGYGEAINRDADGPK
-1392 THQRPAPQMMQFH
+1392 RPAPQLMQFH

>member
-31 AVAWDQEKKLW
+31 AVAWDPEKKLW

-583 QHTTTTQTEEQVQVS
+583 QHTTTTQTEEQLQVS

-630 ASPSEPAGTQPVQQ
+630 ASPSEPAGT
-644 ATPESTAENKPQE
+644 E
-657 EDVLSATDTSEKSA
+657 
-671 SATTAD
+671 
-677 NQSVQ
+677 
-682 AEELSPGDDT
+682 
-692 PETSL
+692 
-697 SDAAGI
+697 
-703 QHSTTTQSEEQV
+703 
-715 QVSMATADDW
+715 
-725 SAFAE
+725 
-730 DLNADATVMTTAH
+730 
-743 HTDTTETASPSE
+743 
-755 PAGTQPVQQATP
+755 PVQQATP

-833 QPVRQATTEPTAEDK
+833 QPVRQATAEPTAEDK
-848 LQEERPVSATETST
+848 LQEERLVSATETST
-862 ANEAAHPETPSL
+862 ANEAAPPETPSL

-911 PPSPPETSPE
+911 PPSPPENSPE

-938 DSPQRHNLDEILK
+938 DSPQRHNLDEIIK
-951 NLTHKEFP
+951 NLEHEEFP
-959 DRTALYS
+959 DRTALFR

-1066 RQSPEETTMAQPAPP
+1066 RQSPEETTMAQPEPP
-1081 VSPKAETE
+1081 VSPKAEAE

-1213 RERLPSSPGKPEW
+1213 RERSPSSPGKPEW

-1337 HSADEHLQG
+1337 HSA
-1346 VVRLNGTL
+1346 V
-1354 YPALATPTTNN
+1354 
-1365 RQLVINALTDNGL
+1365 
-1378 QFAGYGEAVNHDEN
+1378 
-1392 THQRPAPQMMQFH
+1392 
-1405 LKQQDSPLFAAIHKP
+1405 
-1420 EEQPDKLFRSLGF
+1420 
-1433 EQTWKEWSDSQKAED
+1433 
-1448 RQEKTLQQAQ
+1448 
-1458 SHSPGR
+1458 

>member
-31 AVAWDQEKKLW
+31 AVAWDPEKKLW

-339 IPAFTEAEK
+339 IPAFTEEEK

-572 PETSVSDATGT
+572 PETS
-583 QHTTTTQTEEQVQVS
+583 
-598 MASADDWS
+598 
-606 AFAEDLNAD
+606 
-615 ATVMTTAHHTDTTET
+615 
-630 ASPSEPAGTQPVQQ
+630 
-644 ATPESTAENKPQE
+644 
-657 EDVLSATDTSEKSA
+657 
-671 SATTAD
+671 
-677 NQSVQ
+677 
-682 AEELSPGDDT
+682 
-692 PETSL
+692 L

-818 TGTAETASPSEPAET
+818 IGTAETASPSEPAET
-833 QPVRQATTEPTAEDK
+833 QPVRQATAEPTAEDK
-848 LQEERPVSATETST
+848 LQEERLVSATETST

-911 PPSPPETSPE
+911 PPSPPENSPE
-921 DTSSA
+921 DTSST

-938 DSPQRHNLDEILK
+938 DSPQRHNLDEIIK
-951 NLTHKEFP
+951 NLEHEEFP
-959 DRTALYS
+959 DRTALFR

-1034 LPAQR
+1034 LPTQR
-1039 AALEKLRKEKEMV
+1039 AALEKLRQEKGMA

-1066 RQSPEETTMAQPAPP
+1066 RLSPEETTMAQPAPP

-1213 RERLPSSPGKPEW
+1213 RERSPSSPGKPEW
-1226 VRNIWAMTPVSNGIT
+1226 VRNIWTMKPVCNGIS
-1241 VDNDLPHAGQH
+1241 VSHDNPHEGQY
-1252 ILEFPMKTFSQVMSQ
+1252 IREYPAATFRQ
-1267 MQQHWPQIMQE
+1267 MMTLLQQGWPQLMQD
-1278 VRSPKNPPNNL
+1278 VRLPDKVPDTL
-1289 YIGEDRQPASEP
+1289 YLGEDRQPAAAPRDPALRVPLNGTPPATLTPLIFSV
-1301 QDQSMR
+1301 DKQSQR
-1307 LPLAGK
+1307 L
-1313 APDEL
+1313 D
-1318 IPAVASADKDNR
+1318 
-1330 QLNLLLV
+1330 LLLLQ
-1337 HSADEHLQG
+1337 SADEYMQG

-1354 YPALATPTTNN
+1354 YPALATPTADS
-1365 RQLVINALTDNGL
+1365 RQLVINAMTDRGL
-1378 QFAGYGEAVNHDEN
+1378 QFAGYGEAINRDADGPK
-1392 THQRPAPQMMQFH
+1392 RPAPQLMQFH

>member
-1 MKSRYR
+1 
-7 TWLAVPPE
+7 
-15 ETEAVKNAVP
+15 
-25 PLNGRK
+25 
-31 AVAWDQEKKLW
+31 
-42 YARAGT
+42 
-48 ELSLLERW
+48 
-56 LPRPQELSM
+56 
-65 DAGDPVTEFA
+65 
-75 QVLENAGLVIQGL
+75 
-88 PQMDGA
+88 
-94 IHRVATRDDKKG
+94 
-106 AKSGAYKAYLD
+106 
-117 GRPAGWYRDYRSA
+117 
-130 DDSPTN
+130 
-136 WVFSGGEQHDPLA
+136 
-149 RLHLRAFAQ
+149 
-158 QQRDD
+158 
-163 NARKLQQQYNKQ
+163 
-175 ARYARS
+175 
-181 YINGLPQAT
+181 
-190 AHEYLTR
+190 
-197 KGIRAAPGVRLNNK
+197 
-211 NELVI
+211 
-216 PFSNGRGEIRSYQR
+216 
-230 IPVTGGKDAR
+230 
-240 ILKDSEKTGNWFT
+240 
-253 FGTPENGRPLLFAEG
+253 
-268 YATAASLHEAT
+268 
-279 GLPVLM
+279 
-285 TVDAGNM
+285 
-292 IAVAENARQIWT
+292 
-304 DSPFVFCADN
+304 
-314 DHQREIN
+314 
-321 KGVFSATKA
+321 
-330 AEVTNGEVI
+330 
-339 IPAFTEAEK
+339 
-348 AQGLTDFNDLDAS
+348 S

-489 QEDLNTDATGTDTA
+489 QEDLNTDATGTDTT

-545 TGEKNAS
+545 TGEKN
-552 ATTAD
+552 
-557 NQSVQA
+557 
-563 EELSPGDDT
+563 
-572 PETSVSDATGT
+572 
-583 QHTTTTQTEEQVQVS
+583 
-598 MASADDWS
+598 
-606 AFAEDLNAD
+606 
-615 ATVMTTAHHTDTTET
+615 
-630 ASPSEPAGTQPVQQ
+630 
-644 ATPESTAENKPQE
+644 
-657 EDVLSATDTSEKSA
+657 A

-833 QPVRQATTEPTAEDK
+833 QPVRQATAEPTAEDK
-848 LQEERPVSATETST
+848 LQEERLVSATETST

-911 PPSPPETSPE
+911 PPSPPENSPE
-921 DTSSA
+921 DTSST

-938 DSPQRHNLDEILK
+938 DSPQRHNLDEIIK
-951 NLTHKEFP
+951 NLEHEEFP
-959 DRTALYS
+959 DRTALYR

-1066 RQSPEETTMAQPAPP
+1066 RQSPEETTMAQPEPP
-1081 VSPKAETE
+1081 VSPKAEAE
-1089 QTAGSTAETPHPEA
+1089 QTAGCTAETPHPEA

-1213 RERLPSSPGKPEW
+1213 RERSPSSPGKPEW
-1226 VRNIWAMTPVSNGIT
+1226 VRNIWTMKPVCNGIS
-1241 VDNDLPHAGQH
+1241 VSHDNPHEGQY
-1252 ILEFPMKTFSQVMSQ
+1252 IREYPAATFRQ
-1267 MQQHWPQIMQE
+1267 MMTLLQQGWPQLMQD
-1278 VRSPKNPPNNL
+1278 VRLPDKVPDTL
-1289 YIGEDRQPASEP
+1289 YLGEDRQPAAAPRDPALRVPLNGTPPATLTPLIFSV
-1301 QDQSMR
+1301 DKQSQR
-1307 LPLAGK
+1307 L
-1313 APDEL
+1313 D
-1318 IPAVASADKDNR
+1318 
-1330 QLNLLLV
+1330 LLLLQ
-1337 HSADEHLQG
+1337 SADEYMQG

-1354 YPALATPTTNN
+1354 YPALATPTADS
-1365 RQLVINALTDNGL
+1365 RQLVINAMTDRGL
-1378 QFAGYGEAVNHDEN
+1378 QFAGYGEAINRDADGPK
-1392 THQRPAPQMMQFH
+1392 RPAPQLMQFH

>member
-1 MKSRYR
+1 
-7 TWLAVPPE
+7 
-15 ETEAVKNAVP
+15 
-25 PLNGRK
+25 
-31 AVAWDQEKKLW
+31 
-42 YARAGT
+42 
-48 ELSLLERW
+48 
-56 LPRPQELSM
+56 M
-65 DAGDPVTEFA
+65 DAGDPVTEFR
-75 QVLENAGLVIQGL
+75 QVLENAGLVL
-88 PQMDGA
+88 EKDPEMDGE
-94 IHRVATRDDKKG
+94 IHRVPTRDDRRG
-106 AKSGAYKAYLD
+106 SQSGAYKAYLD
-117 GRPAGWYRDYRSA
+117 GRPSGWYRDYRSA
-130 DDSPTN
+130 DNSPTT
-136 WVFSGGEQHDPLA
+136 WTFSRAENIDPLA
-149 RLHLRAFAQ
+149 RLHLKASAQ
-158 QQRDD
+158 QNRDEKE
-163 NARKLQQQYNKQ
+163 RKLQQQYNKQ
-175 ARYARS
+175 AGYARS
-181 YINGLPQAT
+181 YLNGLPQAT

-240 ILKDSEKTGNWFT
+240 ILKGSEKSGNWFA

-279 GLPVLM
+279 GHPVLM
-285 TVDAGNM
+285 TIDADNM
-292 IAVAENARQIWT
+292 INVAKNARKIWT

-314 DHQREIN
+314 DHQRKIN
-321 KGVFSATKA
+321 KGVSSAKKA
-330 AEVTNGEVI
+330 AASTHGEVI

-361 RGRDDFQHV
+361 RGRDAFQHV

-385 DTADHREAVVI
+385 DIADHREAVVI

-583 QHTTTTQTEEQVQVS
+583 QHTTTTQTEEQLQVS
-598 MASADDWS
+598 MAS
-606 AFAEDLNAD
+606 
-615 ATVMTTAHHTDTTET
+615 
-630 ASPSEPAGTQPVQQ
+630 
-644 ATPESTAENKPQE
+644 
-657 EDVLSATDTSEKSA
+657 
-671 SATTAD
+671 
-677 NQSVQ
+677 
-682 AEELSPGDDT
+682 
-692 PETSL
+692 
-697 SDAAGI
+697 
-703 QHSTTTQSEEQV
+703 
-715 QVSMATADDW
+715 ADDW

-833 QPVRQATTEPTAEDK
+833 QPVRQATAEPTAEDK
-848 LQEERPVSATETST
+848 PQEERLVSATETST
-862 ANEAAHPETPSL
+862 ANEAARPETPSL

-905 ATEEVA
+905 ATETAA

-951 NLTHKEFP
+951 NLEHKEFP

-1066 RQSPEETTMAQPAPP
+1066 RQSPEETTMAQPEPP
-1081 VSPKAETE
+1081 MSPKAEAE
-1089 QTAGSTAETPHPEA
+1089 QTAGCTAETPHPEA

-1213 RERLPSSPGKPEW
+1213 RERSPSSPGKPEW
-1226 VRNIWAMTPVSNGIT
+1226 VRNIWTMKPVCNGIS
-1241 VDNDLPHAGQH
+1241 VSHDNPHEGQY
-1252 ILEFPMKTFSQVMSQ
+1252 IREYPAATFRQ
-1267 MQQHWPQIMQE
+1267 MMTLLQQGWPQLMQD
-1278 VRSPKNPPNNL
+1278 VRLPDKVPDTL
-1289 YIGEDRQPASEP
+1289 YLGEDRQPAAAPRDPALRVPLNGTPPATLTPLIFSV
-1301 QDQSMR
+1301 DKQSQR
-1307 LPLAGK
+1307 L
-1313 APDEL
+1313 D
-1318 IPAVASADKDNR
+1318 
-1330 QLNLLLV
+1330 LLLLQ
-1337 HSADEHLQG
+1337 SADEYMQG

-1354 YPALATPTTNN
+1354 YPALATPTADS
-1365 RQLVINALTDNGL
+1365 RQLVINAMTDRGL
-1378 QFAGYGEAVNHDEN
+1378 QFAGYGEAINRDADGPK
-1392 THQRPAPQMMQFH
+1392 RPAPQLMQFH

-1458 SHSPGR
+1458 SHSPGL

>member
-1 MKSRYR
+1 
-7 TWLAVPPE
+7 
-15 ETEAVKNAVP
+15 
-25 PLNGRK
+25 
-31 AVAWDQEKKLW
+31 
-42 YARAGT
+42 
-48 ELSLLERW
+48 
-56 LPRPQELSM
+56 
-65 DAGDPVTEFA
+65 
-75 QVLENAGLVIQGL
+75 
-88 PQMDGA
+88 
-94 IHRVATRDDKKG
+94 
-106 AKSGAYKAYLD
+106 
-117 GRPAGWYRDYRSA
+117 
-130 DDSPTN
+130 
-136 WVFSGGEQHDPLA
+136 
-149 RLHLRAFAQ
+149 
-158 QQRDD
+158 
-163 NARKLQQQYNKQ
+163 
-175 ARYARS
+175 
-181 YINGLPQAT
+181 
-190 AHEYLTR
+190 
-197 KGIRAAPGVRLNNK
+197 
-211 NELVI
+211 
-216 PFSNGRGEIRSYQR
+216 
-230 IPVTGGKDAR
+230 
-240 ILKDSEKTGNWFT
+240 
-253 FGTPENGRPLLFAEG
+253 
-268 YATAASLHEAT
+268 ATAASLHEAT
-279 GLPVLM
+279 GHPVLM
-285 TVDAGNM
+285 TIDADNM
-292 IAVAENARQIWT
+292 INVAKNARKIWT

-314 DHQREIN
+314 DHQRKIN
-321 KGVFSATKA
+321 KGVSSAKKA
-330 AEVTNGEVI
+330 AASTHGEVI

-361 RGRDDFQHV
+361 RGRDAFQHV

-385 DTADHREAVVI
+385 DIADHREAVVI

-583 QHTTTTQTEEQVQVS
+583 QHTTTTQTEEQLQVS
-598 MASADDWS
+598 MAS
-606 AFAEDLNAD
+606 
-615 ATVMTTAHHTDTTET
+615 
-630 ASPSEPAGTQPVQQ
+630 
-644 ATPESTAENKPQE
+644 
-657 EDVLSATDTSEKSA
+657 
-671 SATTAD
+671 
-677 NQSVQ
+677 
-682 AEELSPGDDT
+682 
-692 PETSL
+692 
-697 SDAAGI
+697 
-703 QHSTTTQSEEQV
+703 
-715 QVSMATADDW
+715 ADDW

-833 QPVRQATTEPTAEDK
+833 QPVRQATAEPTAEDK
-848 LQEERPVSATETST
+848 PQEERLVSATETST
-862 ANEAAHPETPSL
+862 ANEAARPETPSL

-905 ATEEVA
+905 ATETAA

-951 NLTHKEFP
+951 NLEHKEFP

-1066 RQSPEETTMAQPAPP
+1066 RQSPEETTMAQPEPP
-1081 VSPKAETE
+1081 MSPKAEAE
-1089 QTAGSTAETPHPEA
+1089 QTAGCTAETPHPEA

-1213 RERLPSSPGKPEW
+1213 RERSPSSPGKPEW
-1226 VRNIWAMTPVSNGIT
+1226 VRNIWTMKPVCNGIS
-1241 VDNDLPHAGQH
+1241 VSHDNPHEGQY
-1252 ILEFPMKTFSQVMSQ
+1252 IREYPAATFRQ
-1267 MQQHWPQIMQE
+1267 MMTLLQQGWPQLMQD
-1278 VRSPKNPPNNL
+1278 VRLPDKVPDTL
-1289 YIGEDRQPASEP
+1289 YLGEDRQPAAAPRDPALRVPLNGTPPATLTPLIFSV
-1301 QDQSMR
+1301 DKQSQR
-1307 LPLAGK
+1307 L
-1313 APDEL
+1313 D
-1318 IPAVASADKDNR
+1318 
-1330 QLNLLLV
+1330 LLLLQ
-1337 HSADEHLQG
+1337 SADEYMQG

-1354 YPALATPTTNN
+1354 YPALATPTADS
-1365 RQLVINALTDNGL
+1365 RQLVINAMTDRGL
-1378 QFAGYGEAVNHDEN
+1378 QFAGYGEAINRDADGPK
-1392 THQRPAPQMMQFH
+1392 RPAPQ
-1405 LKQQDSPLFAAIHKP
+1405 
-1420 EEQPDKLFRSLGF
+1420 
-1433 EQTWKEWSDSQKAED
+1433 
-1448 RQEKTLQQAQ
+1448 
-1458 SHSPGR
+1458 

>member
-31 AVAWDQEKKLW
+31 AVAWDPEKKLW
-42 YARAGT
+42 YAEAGT
-48 ELSLLERW
+48 DLSLLKRW
-56 LPRPQELSM
+56 LPRPQEMSM
-65 DAGDPVTEFA
+65 DAGDPVTEFR
-75 QVLENAGLVIQGL
+75 QVLENAGLVL
-88 PQMDGA
+88 EKDPEMDGE
-94 IHRVATRDDKKG
+94 IHRVPTRDDRRG
-106 AKSGAYKAYLD
+106 SQSGAYKAYLD
-117 GRPAGWYRDYRSA
+117 GRPSGWYRDYRSA
-130 DDSPTN
+130 DNSPTT
-136 WVFSGGEQHDPLA
+136 WTFSRAENIDPLA
-149 RLHLRAFAQ
+149 RLHLKASAQ
-158 QQRDD
+158 QNRDEKE
-163 NARKLQQQYNKQ
+163 RKLQQQYNKQ
-175 ARYARS
+175 AGYARS
-181 YINGLPQAT
+181 YLNGLPQAT

-240 ILKDSEKTGNWFT
+240 ILKGSEKSGNWFA

-279 GLPVLM
+279 GHPVLM
-285 TVDAGNM
+285 TIDADNM
-292 IAVAENARQIWT
+292 INVAKNARKIWT

-314 DHQREIN
+314 DHQRKIN
-321 KGVFSATKA
+321 KGVSSAKKA
-330 AEVTNGEVI
+330 AASTHGEVI

-361 RGRDDFQHV
+361 RGRDAFQHV

-385 DTADHREAVVI
+385 DIADHREAVVI

-583 QHTTTTQTEEQVQVS
+583 QHTTTTQTEEQLQVS
-598 MASADDWS
+598 MAS
-606 AFAEDLNAD
+606 
-615 ATVMTTAHHTDTTET
+615 
-630 ASPSEPAGTQPVQQ
+630 
-644 ATPESTAENKPQE
+644 
-657 EDVLSATDTSEKSA
+657 
-671 SATTAD
+671 
-677 NQSVQ
+677 
-682 AEELSPGDDT
+682 
-692 PETSL
+692 
-697 SDAAGI
+697 
-703 QHSTTTQSEEQV
+703 
-715 QVSMATADDW
+715 ADDW

-833 QPVRQATTEPTAEDK
+833 QPVRQATAEPTAEDK
-848 LQEERPVSATETST
+848 PQEERLVSATETST
-862 ANEAAHPETPSL
+862 ANEAARPETPSL

-905 ATEEVA
+905 ATETAA

-951 NLTHKEFP
+951 NLEHKEFP

-1066 RQSPEETTMAQPAPP
+1066 RQSPEETTMAQPEPP
-1081 VSPKAETE
+1081 MSPKAEAE
-1089 QTAGSTAETPHPEA
+1089 QTAGCTAETPHPEA

-1141 PEEEPPGKLSPGESV
+1141 PEEEPPGKLRPGESV

-1213 RERLPSSPGKPEW
+1213 RERSPSSPGKPEW
-1226 VRNIWAMTPVSNGIT
+1226 VRNIWTMKPVCNGIS
-1241 VDNDLPHAGQH
+1241 VSHDNPHEGQY
-1252 ILEFPMKTFSQVMSQ
+1252 IREYPAATFRQ
-1267 MQQHWPQIMQE
+1267 MMTLLQQGWPQLMQD
-1278 VRSPKNPPNNL
+1278 VRLPDKVPDTL
-1289 YIGEDRQPASEP
+1289 YLGEDRQPAAAPRDPALRVPLNGTPPATLTPLIFSV
-1301 QDQSMR
+1301 DKQSQR
-1307 LPLAGK
+1307 L
-1313 APDEL
+1313 D
-1318 IPAVASADKDNR
+1318 
-1330 QLNLLLV
+1330 LLLLQ
-1337 HSADEHLQG
+1337 SADEYMQG

-1354 YPALATPTTNN
+1354 YPALATPTADS
-1365 RQLVINALTDNGL
+1365 RQLVINAMTDRGL
-1378 QFAGYGEAVNHDEN
+1378 QFAGYGEAINRDADGPK
-1392 THQRPAPQMMQFH
+1392 RPAPQLMQFH

-1420 EEQPDKLFRSLGF
+1420 EEQPDKL
-1433 EQTWKEWSDSQKAED
+1433 
-1448 RQEKTLQQAQ
+1448 
-1458 SHSPGR
+1458 

>member
-31 AVAWDQEKKLW
+31 AVAWDPEKKLW
-42 YARAGT
+42 YAEAGT
-48 ELSLLERW
+48 DLSLLKRW
-56 LPRPQELSM
+56 LPRPQEMSM
-65 DAGDPVTEFA
+65 DAGDPVTEFR
-75 QVLENAGLVIQGL
+75 QVLENAGLVL
-88 PQMDGA
+88 EKDPEMDGE
-94 IHRVATRDDKKG
+94 IHRVPTRDDRRG
-106 AKSGAYKAYLD
+106 SQSGAYKAYLD
-117 GRPAGWYRDYRSA
+117 GRPSGWYRDYRSA
-130 DDSPTN
+130 DNSPTT
-136 WVFSGGEQHDPLA
+136 WTFSRAENIDPLA
-149 RLHLRAFAQ
+149 RLHLKASAQ
-158 QQRDD
+158 QNRDEKE
-163 NARKLQQQYNKQ
+163 RKLQRQYNKQ
-175 ARYARS
+175 AGYARS
-181 YINGLPQAT
+181 YLNGLPQAT

-240 ILKDSEKTGNWFT
+240 ILKGSEKSGNWFA

-279 GLPVLM
+279 GHPVLM
-285 TVDAGNM
+285 TIDADNM
-292 IAVAENARQIWT
+292 INVAKNARKIWT

-314 DHQREIN
+314 DHQRKIN
-321 KGVFSATKA
+321 KGVSSAKKA
-330 AEVTNGEVI
+330 AASTHGEVI

-361 RGRDDFQHV
+361 RGRDAFQRA
-370 MNAQLKHIGIPTPNS
+370 MNAQLEYIGIPTPNN
-385 DTADHREAVVI
+385 DTTDRREAVVI

-403 VKDEKPQMSP
+403 VKDEKPQVSP
-413 ENKQSTAPETV
+413 ENRQSTAPEPAV
-424 LATPDTP
+424 SEQNHP
-431 YDIHTE
+431 YDIPAE
-437 ETENQAYEDDYAAY
+437 ETDNQAYEDDYAAY
-451 ASLQSVTTE
+451 ASLQSVTAGTA
-460 TLSPDKPLENIAS
+460 SPNEPQVNAVS
-473 AADTG
+473 AIDSNAK
-478 TENTSAATAGD
+478 NTSAATAGD
-489 QEDLNTDATGTDTA
+489 RNVLAQEPNADATVTTTA
-503 HNTNTAE
+503 HDTGTAE
-510 TGTLPEPAE
+510 TDSPSEPAE
-519 IQPVQKS
+519 IQPVQQA
-526 SPEPTAEDK
+526 SPEPSAKDK
-535 PQESVIPAAD
+535 PQENVVSATDNDAEN
-545 TGEKNAS
+545 TSS
-552 ATTAD
+552 ATTTLRS
-557 NQSVQA
+557 N
-563 EELSPGDDT
+563 DT

-583 QHTTTTQTEEQVQVS
+583 QHTATTQPEEPQQVS
-598 MASADDWS
+598 MGSADDWS

-615 ATVMTTAHHTDTTET
+615 APGNATVHSTDNAETKTLSEPAGMQPVQQVTPEPTEENKPQEEGVMSATDTGEESAAAAIDDDLNTVAEDLNADVTVMTTAHHTDT
-630 ASPSEPAGTQPVQQ
+630 ASPSEPAEIQPVQQ
-644 ATPESTAENKPQE
+644 ATPE
-657 EDVLSATDTSEKSA
+657 
-671 SATTAD
+671 
-677 NQSVQ
+677 
-682 AEELSPGDDT
+682 
-692 PETSL
+692 
-697 SDAAGI
+697 
-703 QHSTTTQSEEQV
+703 
-715 QVSMATADDW
+715 
-725 SAFAE
+725 
-730 DLNADATVMTTAH
+730 
-743 HTDTTETASPSE
+743 
-755 PAGTQPVQQATP
+755 
-767 EATAENK
+767 
-774 PQEEDVLSA
+774 
-783 TDTSEKSASAVPDN
+783 
-797 NRDAPPEELNADATV
+797 
-812 AATVHN
+812 
-818 TGTAETASPSEPAET
+818 
-833 QPVRQATTEPTAEDK
+833 PTAEDK
-848 LQEERPVSATETST
+848 PKEERPVSATETST
-862 ANEAAHPETPSL
+862 ENEAARPETPSL

-889 SEPSVIQE
+889 AEPPVIQE
-897 KKPTEAET
+897 NKLTEAET
-905 ATEEVA
+905 ATEAAA

-1066 RQSPEETTMAQPAPP
+1066 RQSPEETTMAQPEPP
-1081 VSPKAETE
+1081 MSPKAEAE
-1089 QTAGSTAETPHPEA
+1089 QTAGCTAETPHPEA

-1213 RERLPSSPGKPEW
+1213 RERSPSSPGKPEW
-1226 VRNIWAMTPVSNGIT
+1226 VRNIWTMKPVCNGIS
-1241 VDNDLPHAGQH
+1241 VSHDNPHEGQY
-1252 ILEFPMKTFSQVMSQ
+1252 IREYPAATFRQ
-1267 MQQHWPQIMQE
+1267 MMTLLQQGWPQLMQD
-1278 VRSPKNPPNNL
+1278 VRLPDKVPDTL
-1289 YIGEDRQPASEP
+1289 YLGEDRQPAAAPRDPALRVPLNGTPPATLTPLIFSV
-1301 QDQSMR
+1301 DKQSQR
-1307 LPLAGK
+1307 L
-1313 APDEL
+1313 D
-1318 IPAVASADKDNR
+1318 
-1330 QLNLLLV
+1330 LLLLQ
-1337 HSADEHLQG
+1337 SADEYMQG

-1354 YPALATPTTNN
+1354 YPALATPTADS
-1365 RQLVINALTDNGL
+1365 RQLVINAMTDRGL
-1378 QFAGYGEAVNHDEN
+1378 QFAGYGEAINRDADGPK
-1392 THQRPAPQMMQFH
+1392 RPAPQLMQFH

>member
-31 AVAWDQEKKLW
+31 AVAWDPEKKLW
-42 YARAGT
+42 YAEAGT
-48 ELSLLERW
+48 DLSLLKRW
-56 LPRPQELSM
+56 LPRPQEMSM
-65 DAGDPVTEFA
+65 DAGDPVTEFR
-75 QVLENAGLVIQGL
+75 QVLENAGLVL
-88 PQMDGA
+88 EKDPEMDGE
-94 IHRVATRDDKKG
+94 IHRVPTRDDRRG
-106 AKSGAYKAYLD
+106 SQSGAYKAYLD
-117 GRPAGWYRDYRSA
+117 GRPSGWYRDYRSA
-130 DDSPTN
+130 DNSPTT
-136 WVFSGGEQHDPLA
+136 WTFSRAENIDPLA
-149 RLHLRAFAQ
+149 RLHLKASAQ
-158 QQRDD
+158 QNRDEKE
-163 NARKLQQQYNKQ
+163 RKLQQQYNKQ
-175 ARYARS
+175 AGYARS
-181 YINGLPQAT
+181 YLNGLPQAT

-240 ILKDSEKTGNWFT
+240 ILKGSEKSGNWFA

-279 GLPVLM
+279 GHPVLM
-285 TVDAGNM
+285 TIDADNM
-292 IAVAENARQIWT
+292 INVAKNARKIWT

-314 DHQREIN
+314 DHQRKIN
-321 KGVFSATKA
+321 KGVSSAKKA
-330 AEVTNGEVI
+330 AASTHGEVI

-361 RGRDDFQHV
+361 RGRDAFQHV

-385 DTADHREAVVI
+385 DIADHREAVVI

-583 QHTTTTQTEEQVQVS
+583 QHTTTTQTEEQLQVS
-598 MASADDWS
+598 MAS
-606 AFAEDLNAD
+606 
-615 ATVMTTAHHTDTTET
+615 
-630 ASPSEPAGTQPVQQ
+630 
-644 ATPESTAENKPQE
+644 
-657 EDVLSATDTSEKSA
+657 
-671 SATTAD
+671 
-677 NQSVQ
+677 
-682 AEELSPGDDT
+682 
-692 PETSL
+692 
-697 SDAAGI
+697 
-703 QHSTTTQSEEQV
+703 
-715 QVSMATADDW
+715 ADDW

-833 QPVRQATTEPTAEDK
+833 QPVRQATAEPTAEDK
-848 LQEERPVSATETST
+848 PQEERLVSATETST
-862 ANEAAHPETPSL
+862 ANEAARPETPSL

-905 ATEEVA
+905 ATETAA

-951 NLTHKEFP
+951 NLEHKEFP

-1066 RQSPEETTMAQPAPP
+1066 RQSPEETTMAQPEPP
-1081 VSPKAETE
+1081 MSPKAEAE
-1089 QTAGSTAETPHPEA
+1089 QTA
-1103 PVTAKAEAPRA
+1103 
-1114 DRPEQPAAPSSAP
+1114 
-1127 EKAPVSAQPQQPDT
+1127 
-1141 PEEEPPGKLSPGESV
+1141 
-1156 TAVLTNYG
+1156 
-1164 EKEYA
+1164 
-1169 PGKGRCFFVELT
+1169 
-1181 NRSGKRE
+1181 
-1188 YWGKGLEELV
+1188 
-1198 KNHQKGDPVTLTLQA
+1198 
-1213 RERLPSSPGKPEW
+1213 
-1226 VRNIWAMTPVSNGIT
+1226 
-1241 VDNDLPHAGQH
+1241 
-1252 ILEFPMKTFSQVMSQ
+1252 
-1267 MQQHWPQIMQE
+1267 
-1278 VRSPKNPPNNL
+1278 
-1289 YIGEDRQPASEP
+1289 
-1301 QDQSMR
+1301 
-1307 LPLAGK
+1307 
-1313 APDEL
+1313 
-1318 IPAVASADKDNR
+1318 
-1330 QLNLLLV
+1330 
-1337 HSADEHLQG
+1337 
-1346 VVRLNGTL
+1346 
-1354 YPALATPTTNN
+1354 
-1365 RQLVINALTDNGL
+1365 
-1378 QFAGYGEAVNHDEN
+1378 
-1392 THQRPAPQMMQFH
+1392 
-1405 LKQQDSPLFAAIHKP
+1405 
-1420 EEQPDKLFRSLGF
+1420 
-1433 EQTWKEWSDSQKAED
+1433 
-1448 RQEKTLQQAQ
+1448 
-1458 SHSPGR
+1458 

>member
-31 AVAWDQEKKLW
+31 AVAWDPEKKLW

-106 AKSGAYKAYLD
+106 AKSGAYRAYLD

-175 ARYARS
+175 AGYARS

-285 TVDAGNM
+285 TVDASNM

-361 RGRDDFQHV
+361 RGRDNFQNA

-396 GNLIFTP
+396 DNLIFTP

-413 ENKQSTAPETV
+413 ENRQSTAPETE
-424 LATPDTP
+424 LATQDTP
-431 YDIHTE
+431 YDTHSDD
-437 ETENQAYEDDYAAY
+437 TENQAYEDDYAAY
-451 ASLQSVTTE
+451 ASLQSVTAE

-478 TENTSAATAGD
+478 AEHSSD
-489 QEDLNTDATGTDTA
+489 ITDDNRNA
-503 HNTNTAE
+503 
-510 TGTLPEPAE
+510 PA
-519 IQPVQKS
+519 
-526 SPEPTAEDK
+526 
-535 PQESVIPAAD
+535 
-545 TGEKNAS
+545 
-552 ATTAD
+552 
-557 NQSVQA
+557 
-563 EELSPGDDT
+563 
-572 PETSVSDATGT
+572 
-583 QHTTTTQTEEQVQVS
+583 
-598 MASADDWS
+598 
-606 AFAEDLNAD
+606 
-615 ATVMTTAHHTDTTET
+615 
-630 ASPSEPAGTQPVQQ
+630 
-644 ATPESTAENKPQE
+644 
-657 EDVLSATDTSEKSA
+657 
-671 SATTAD
+671 
-677 NQSVQ
+677 
-682 AEELSPGDDT
+682 
-692 PETSL
+692 
-697 SDAAGI
+697 
-703 QHSTTTQSEEQV
+703 
-715 QVSMATADDW
+715 
-725 SAFAE
+725 
-730 DLNADATVMTTAH
+730 
-743 HTDTTETASPSE
+743 
-755 PAGTQPVQQATP
+755 
-767 EATAENK
+767 
-774 PQEEDVLSA
+774 
-783 TDTSEKSASAVPDN
+783 
-797 NRDAPPEELNADATV
+797 EELNADATV
-812 AATVHN
+812 AVHN

-833 QPVRQATTEPTAEDK
+833 QPVRQATAEPTAEDK
-848 LQEERPVSATETST
+848 LQEERLVSATETST
-862 ANEAAHPETPSL
+862 ANEAARPETPSL
-874 FSRLRRFLTGGKSRT
+874 FSRLRRFLTGVKSRT

-1012 SDAFKQKAMQLIVE
+1012 SDAFKQKAMQLIIE

-1039 AALEKLRKEKEMV
+1039 AALEKLRKEKEMA

-1081 VSPKAETE
+1081 VSPKAEAE

-1188 YWGKGLEELV
+1188 YWGNGLEELV

-1213 RERLPSSPGKPEW
+1213 RETFRLSGETRDRI
-1226 VRNIWAMTPVSNGIT
+1226 RNIWAITPVSNGIT
-1241 VDNDLPHAGQH
+1241 VNNDQPHAGQH
-1252 ILEFPMKTFSQVMSQ
+1252 TLEFPMATFSQVMLQ

-1289 YIGEDRQPASEP
+1289 YIGEDRQPASAP

-1307 LPLAGK
+1307 LPLAGN
-1313 APDEL
+1313 APNEL
-1318 IPAVASADKDNR
+1318 IPAIASADKDNR

-1337 HSADEHLQG
+1337 HSADDHLQG

-1354 YPALATPTTNN
+1354 YPALATPSADN

-1392 THQRPAPQMMQFH
+1392 NHQRPSPQIMQFH

>member
-1 MKSRYR
+1 
-7 TWLAVPPE
+7 
-15 ETEAVKNAVP
+15 
-25 PLNGRK
+25 
-31 AVAWDQEKKLW
+31 
-42 YARAGT
+42 
-48 ELSLLERW
+48 
-56 LPRPQELSM
+56 M

-181 YINGLPQAT
+181 YINQLPQAT
-190 AHEYLTR
+190 EHEYLTR
-197 KGIRAAPGVRLNNK
+197 KGILAAPGVRLNNK

-216 PFSNGRGEIRSYQR
+216 PFSNSRGEIRSYQR

-292 IAVAENARQIWT
+292 IDVAENARQIWT

-314 DHQREIN
+314 DHQRKIN
-321 KGVFSATKA
+321 KGVSSAQKA
-330 AEVTNGEVI
+330 AASTHGEVI

-361 RGRDDFQHV
+361 RGRDAFQRA
-370 MNAQLKHIGIPTPNS
+370 MNAQLEYIGIPTPNN
-385 DTADHREAVVI
+385 DTTDRREAIVI

-403 VKDEKPQMSP
+403 VKDEKPQVSP
-413 ENKQSTAPETV
+413 ENRQSTAPEPAV
-424 LATPDTP
+424 SEQNHP
-431 YDIHTE
+431 YDIPAE
-437 ETENQAYEDDYAAY
+437 ETDNQAYEDDYAAY
-451 ASLQSVTTE
+451 ASLQSVTAGTA
-460 TLSPDKPLENIAS
+460 SPNEPQVNAVS
-473 AADTG
+473 AIDSNAK
-478 TENTSAATAGD
+478 NTSAATTDDRNVLA
-489 QEDLNTDATGTDTA
+489 QEPNADATVTTTA
-503 HNTNTAE
+503 HDTGTAE
-510 TGTLPEPAE
+510 TDSPSEPAE
-519 IQPVQKS
+519 IQPVQQAT
-526 SPEPTAEDK
+526 PEPTEENK
-535 PQESVIPAAD
+535 PQEEGVMSATD
-545 TGEKNAS
+545 TGEES
-552 ATTAD
+552 AA
-557 NQSVQA
+557 A
-563 EELSPGDDT
+563 AIDDDLDT
-572 PETSVSDATGT
+572 V
-583 QHTTTTQTEEQVQVS
+583 
-598 MASADDWS
+598 
-606 AFAEDLNAD
+606 AEDLNAD
-615 ATVMTTAHHTDTTET
+615 VTVMATAHHTD
-630 ASPSEPAGTQPVQQ
+630 
-644 ATPESTAENKPQE
+644 
-657 EDVLSATDTSEKSA
+657 
-671 SATTAD
+671 
-677 NQSVQ
+677 
-682 AEELSPGDDT
+682 
-692 PETSL
+692 
-697 SDAAGI
+697 
-703 QHSTTTQSEEQV
+703 
-715 QVSMATADDW
+715 
-725 SAFAE
+725 
-730 DLNADATVMTTAH
+730 
-743 HTDTTETASPSE
+743 
-755 PAGTQPVQQATP
+755 
-767 EATAENK
+767 
-774 PQEEDVLSA
+774 
-783 TDTSEKSASAVPDN
+783 
-797 NRDAPPEELNADATV
+797 
-812 AATVHN
+812 
-818 TGTAETASPSEPAET
+818 TAETASPSEPAEI
-833 QPVRQATTEPTAEDK
+833 QPVQQATPEPTAEDK
-848 LQEERPVSATETST
+848 PKEERPVSATETST
-862 ANEAAHPETPSL
+862 ANETARPETASL

-889 SEPSVIQE
+889 AEPPVIQE
-897 KKPTEAET
+897 NTLTEAET
-905 ATEEVA
+905 ATEAAA

-938 DSPQRHNLDEILK
+938 NSPQRHNLDEIIK
-951 NLTHKEFP
+951 NLEHEELP
-959 DRTALYS
+959 DNTALYR

-975 RLYCLEMVDGASAD
+975 KLNRLEMVDGASAD

-1039 AALEKLRKEKEMV
+1039 AALEKLRKEKEMA

-1081 VSPKAETE
+1081 VSPKAEAE

-1114 DRPEQPAAPSSAP
+1114 DRPEQPAASSSAP

-1141 PEEEPPGKLSPGESV
+1141 PEEEPPGKLRPGESV

-1188 YWGKGLEELV
+1188 YWGNGLEELV

-1213 RERLPSSPGKPEW
+1213 RETFRLSGETRDRI
-1226 VRNIWAMTPVSNGIT
+1226 RNIWAITPVSNGIT
-1241 VDNDLPHAGQH
+1241 VNNDQPHAGQH
-1252 ILEFPMKTFSQVMSQ
+1252 TLEFPMATFSQVMLQ

-1289 YIGEDRQPASEP
+1289 YIGEDRQPASAP

-1307 LPLAGK
+1307 LPLAGN

-1318 IPAVASADKDNR
+1318 IPAIASADKDNR

-1337 HSADEHLQG
+1337 HSADDHLQG

-1354 YPALATPTTNN
+1354 YPALATPSADN

-1378 QFAGYGEAVNHDEN
+1378 QFVGYGEAVNHDEN
-1392 THQRPAPQMMQFH
+1392 THQRPSPQIMQFH

-1458 SHSPGR
+1458 SHSPGL

>member
-572 PETSVSDATGT
+572 PETS
-583 QHTTTTQTEEQVQVS
+583 
-598 MASADDWS
+598 
-606 AFAEDLNAD
+606 
-615 ATVMTTAHHTDTTET
+615 
-630 ASPSEPAGTQPVQQ
+630 
-644 ATPESTAENKPQE
+644 
-657 EDVLSATDTSEKSA
+657 
-671 SATTAD
+671 
-677 NQSVQ
+677 
-682 AEELSPGDDT
+682 
-692 PETSL
+692 L

-833 QPVRQATTEPTAEDK
+833 QPVRQATAEPTAEDK
-848 LQEERPVSATETST
+848 PQEERLVSATETST
-862 ANEAAHPETPSL
+862 ANEAARPETPSL

-911 PPSPPETSPE
+911 PPSPPENSPE

-938 DSPQRHNLDEILK
+938 DSPQRHNLDEIIK
-951 NLTHKEFP
+951 NLEHEEFP
-959 DRTALYS
+959 DRTALYR

-1066 RQSPEETTMAQPAPP
+1066 RQSPEETTMAQPDPP
-1081 VSPKAETE
+1081 VSPKAEAE
-1089 QTAGSTAETPHPEA
+1089 QTAGCTAETPHPEA

-1141 PEEEPPGKLSPGESV
+1141 PEEEPPGKLRPGESV

-1213 RERLPSSPGKPEW
+1213 RERSPSSPGKPEW
-1226 VRNIWAMTPVSNGIT
+1226 VRNIWTMKPVCNGIS
-1241 VDNDLPHAGQH
+1241 VSHDNPHEGQY
-1252 ILEFPMKTFSQVMSQ
+1252 IREYPAATFRQ
-1267 MQQHWPQIMQE
+1267 MMTLLQQGWPQLMQD
-1278 VRSPKNPPNNL
+1278 VRLPDKVPDTL
-1289 YIGEDRQPASEP
+1289 YLGEDRQPAAAPRDPALRVPLNGTPPATLTPLIFSV
-1301 QDQSMR
+1301 DKQSQR
-1307 LPLAGK
+1307 L
-1313 APDEL
+1313 D
-1318 IPAVASADKDNR
+1318 
-1330 QLNLLLV
+1330 LLLLQ
-1337 HSADEHLQG
+1337 SADEYMQG

-1354 YPALATPTTNN
+1354 YPALATPTADS
-1365 RQLVINALTDNGL
+1365 RQLVINAMTDRGL
-1378 QFAGYGEAVNHDEN
+1378 QFAGYGEAINRDADGPK
-1392 THQRPAPQMMQFH
+1392 RPAPQLMQFH

>member
-31 AVAWDQEKKLW
+31 AVAWDPEKKLW
-42 YARAGT
+42 YAEAGT
-48 ELSLLERW
+48 DLSLLKRW
-56 LPRPQELSM
+56 LPRPQEMSM
-65 DAGDPVTEFA
+65 DAGDPVTEFR
-75 QVLENAGLVIQGL
+75 QVLENAGLVL
-88 PQMDGA
+88 EKDPEMDGE
-94 IHRVATRDDKKG
+94 IHRVPTRDDRRG
-106 AKSGAYKAYLD
+106 TQSGAYKAYLD
-117 GRPAGWYRDYRSA
+117 GRPSGWYRDYRSA
-130 DDSPTN
+130 DNSPTT
-136 WVFSGGEQHDPLA
+136 WTFSRAENIDPLA
-149 RLHLRAFAQ
+149 RLHLKASAQ
-158 QQRDD
+158 QNRDEKE
-163 NARKLQQQYNKQ
+163 RKLQQQYNKQ
-175 ARYARS
+175 AGYARS
-181 YINGLPQAT
+181 YLNGLPQAT

-240 ILKDSEKTGNWFT
+240 ILKGSEKSGNWFA

-285 TVDAGNM
+285 TIDADNM
-292 IAVAENARQIWT
+292 INVAKNARKIWT

-314 DHQREIN
+314 DHQRKIN
-321 KGVFSATKA
+321 KGVSSAKKA
-330 AEVTNGEVI
+330 AASTHGEVI

-361 RGRDDFQHV
+361 RGRDAFQHV
-370 MNAQLKHIGIPTPNS
+370 MNAQLKHIGIPTPNN
-385 DTADHREAVVI
+385 DTTDRREAVVI

-403 VKDEKPQMSP
+403 VKDEKPQVSP
-413 ENKQSTAPETV
+413 ENRQSTAPETV

-583 QHTTTTQTEEQVQVS
+583 QHTTTTQTEEQLQVS
-598 MASADDWS
+598 MAS
-606 AFAEDLNAD
+606 
-615 ATVMTTAHHTDTTET
+615 
-630 ASPSEPAGTQPVQQ
+630 
-644 ATPESTAENKPQE
+644 
-657 EDVLSATDTSEKSA
+657 
-671 SATTAD
+671 
-677 NQSVQ
+677 
-682 AEELSPGDDT
+682 
-692 PETSL
+692 
-697 SDAAGI
+697 
-703 QHSTTTQSEEQV
+703 
-715 QVSMATADDW
+715 ADDW

-833 QPVRQATTEPTAEDK
+833 QPVRQATAEPTAEDK
-848 LQEERPVSATETST
+848 PQEERLVSATETST
-862 ANEAAHPETPSL
+862 ANEAARPETPSL

-905 ATEEVA
+905 ATETAA

-951 NLTHKEFP
+951 NLEHKEFP

-1066 RQSPEETTMAQPAPP
+1066 RQSPEETTMAQPEPP
-1081 VSPKAETE
+1081 MSPKAEAE
-1089 QTAGSTAETPHPEA
+1089 QTAGCTAETPHPEA

-1213 RERLPSSPGKPEW
+1213 RERSPSSPGKPEW
-1226 VRNIWAMTPVSNGIT
+1226 VRNIWTMKPVCNGIS
-1241 VDNDLPHAGQH
+1241 VSHDNPHEGQY
-1252 ILEFPMKTFSQVMSQ
+1252 IREYPAATFRQ
-1267 MQQHWPQIMQE
+1267 MMTLLQQGWPQLMQD
-1278 VRSPKNPPNNL
+1278 VRLPDKVPDTL
-1289 YIGEDRQPASEP
+1289 YLGEDRQPAAAPRDPALRVPLNGTPPATLTPLIFSV
-1301 QDQSMR
+1301 DKQSQR
-1307 LPLAGK
+1307 L
-1313 APDEL
+1313 D
-1318 IPAVASADKDNR
+1318 
-1330 QLNLLLV
+1330 LLLLQ
-1337 HSADEHLQG
+1337 SADEYMQG

-1354 YPALATPTTNN
+1354 YPALATPTADS
-1365 RQLVINALTDNGL
+1365 RQLVINAMTDRGL
-1378 QFAGYGEAVNHDEN
+1378 QFAGYGEAINRDADGPK
-1392 THQRPAPQMMQFH
+1392 RPAPQLMQFH

>member
-31 AVAWDQEKKLW
+31 AVAWDPEKKLW

-106 AKSGAYKAYLD
+106 AKSGAYRAYLD

-175 ARYARS
+175 AGYARS

-292 IAVAENARQIWT
+292 IAVAENARKIWT

-413 ENKQSTAPETV
+413 ENRQSTAPETE
-424 LATPDTP
+424 LATQDTS

-572 PETSVSDATGT
+572 PETS
-583 QHTTTTQTEEQVQVS
+583 
-598 MASADDWS
+598 
-606 AFAEDLNAD
+606 
-615 ATVMTTAHHTDTTET
+615 
-630 ASPSEPAGTQPVQQ
+630 
-644 ATPESTAENKPQE
+644 
-657 EDVLSATDTSEKSA
+657 
-671 SATTAD
+671 
-677 NQSVQ
+677 
-682 AEELSPGDDT
+682 
-692 PETSL
+692 L
-697 SDAAGI
+697 SDAAGT
-703 QHSTTTQSEEQV
+703 QHTTTTQSEEQV

-730 DLNADATVMTTAH
+730 DLNADTPGAPTVH
-743 HTDTTETASPSE
+743 NTDNAETNTVSE
-755 PAGTQPVQQATP
+755 PAGMRPVQQVTT
-767 EATAENK
+767 ELTAEDK
-774 PQEEDVLSA
+774 AQ
-783 TDTSEKSASAVPDN
+783 EKSVASAAETGAEHSSDITDDN
-797 NRDAPPEELNADATV
+797 RNAPAEELNADATV
-812 AATVHN
+812 AVHN
-818 TGTAETASPSEPAET
+818 TGTAETASPSEPAEI
-833 QPVRQATTEPTAEDK
+833 QPVRQATAEPTAEDK
-848 LQEERPVSATETST
+848 PKEERPVSATETST
-862 ANEAAHPETPSL
+862 ENETARPETPSL

-911 PPSPPETSPE
+911 PPSPPENSPE
-921 DTSSA
+921 DTSST

-938 DSPQRHNLDEILK
+938 DSPQRHNLDEIIK
-951 NLTHKEFP
+951 NLEHEEFP
-959 DRTALYS
+959 DRTALYR

-1039 AALEKLRKEKEMV
+1039 AALEKLRQEKEMV

-1066 RQSPEETTMAQPAPP
+1066 RQSPEETTMAQPDPP

-1213 RERLPSSPGKPEW
+1213 RERSPSSPGKPEW
-1226 VRNIWAMTPVSNGIT
+1226 VRNIWTMKPVCNGIS
-1241 VDNDLPHAGQH
+1241 VSHDNPHEGQY
-1252 ILEFPMKTFSQVMSQ
+1252 IREYPAATFRQ
-1267 MQQHWPQIMQE
+1267 MMTLLQQGWPQLMQD
-1278 VRSPKNPPNNL
+1278 VRLPDKVPDTL
-1289 YIGEDRQPASEP
+1289 YLGEDRQPAAAPRDPALRVPLNGTPPATLTPLIFSV
-1301 QDQSMR
+1301 DKQSQR
-1307 LPLAGK
+1307 L
-1313 APDEL
+1313 D
-1318 IPAVASADKDNR
+1318 
-1330 QLNLLLV
+1330 LLLLQ
-1337 HSADEHLQG
+1337 SADEYMQG

-1354 YPALATPTTNN
+1354 YPALATPTADS
-1365 RQLVINALTDNGL
+1365 RQLVINAMTDRGL
-1378 QFAGYGEAVNHDEN
+1378 QFAGYGEAINRDADGPK
-1392 THQRPAPQMMQFH
+1392 RPAPQLMQFH